1 MVYIPLV
8 KKTKWIDLSNEHKRL
23 REEVEK
29 DLREGCCQKGNIQPI
44 MLQGAFGIGKT
55 NTLYYIF
62 HYCWEVLKTPAL
74 YMPLA
79 KIVDEV
85 KKEAKASDSG
95 KVENNRLSLILKKMI
110 DEQIALL
117 KSDNYDEIYNV
128 DFPEFQ
134 SGDENVN
141 LSLTDYLKDFESVS
155 VVFDEKEENPFKD
168 VVFNK
173 DVISSA
179 ITSGN
184 VPVLLVDE
192 FESKFYELKKI
203 VASSGGGILRE
214 LFDQIVQT
222 HPFQLVIGNG
232 PASGYEVAKDK
243 GGDADSETAANRRL
257 KTIPI
262 PFPASSLLKRRFMEG
277 CANGYVNFIWW
288 MSRCRPGHV
297 QKLHDNVKYDMLNGY
312 KSSEFVTQ
320 SIFNEPIDEGGED
333 VTYLKT
339 SYFETIDSHL
349 FPIVK
354 DLLLDFEP
362 CELTMEKDYI
372 DAFKNENDAKSFFCS
387 DETINVEKVLC
398 PALKDDICLF
408 LEKCKNSEAKYLDVN
423 YYTHLNKY
431 FSYILDA
438 CANKV
443 GEIAFNSPYKYAE
456 EALADSFLIP
466 LLELTYDFV
475 SQYEDS
481 EAPAI
486 KEVRDF
492 LLDCIKHVE
501 HSKEEEQ
508 IAEDFPELSNL
519 FDGFRANKCKGDKFY
534 IQFSLQALREIFE
547 QPIGSPILRYRGM
560 SLEEKLETVDF
571 QKTVLLT
578 DSYDNQI
585 IVFVPILEEDKQDA
599 YLSRLEKYI
608 ASIENNL
615 HENAKKTLH
624 VVYLQESEKIDSL
637 KTRITRTG
645 DELLPIAKYKK
656 IVFELFDDYKFNFG
670 RQIQDFIDSVAKIVI
685 AGCAC
690 GDLYSPNGMTC
701 EVRDVI
707 TKIKDSSWTPQK
719 EIRRIRRTIEHYE
732 KLVCEGDNAILKAI
746 KSKSLIDYEDA
757 LTKAIC
763 DASEYEDNIPCDFT
777 KIVDGKVTDTRSKYI
792 AQLYVL
798 EKAGK
803 SGMGNNSLI
812 ELLKKI
818 GTQGDLY
825 FAPNED
831 KTLQTLH
838 FDQLKTALSD
848 SEELSVFFEKYNKDD
863 RFIQNLLAFAGS
875 MVKETVA
882 TDIETLY
889 AFMND
894 SIDNHWIGTY
904 SDKLKYNCSKAET
917 LIKLLYLSKYVSKMD
932 SETLK
937 ESLISNLNAKGAELN
952 STRVTLTNSIN
963 EILTLLYTQKPQR
976 DNESQPFFGYL
987 HKLSEVGRLF
997 DDCQRVLRE
1006 ESDSMAALCIID
1018 SVYSRLVDIVDSV
1031 NILSTQTTTVKNSLS
1046 SFQQSV
1052 NRLYQLP
1059 INEIYENKL
1068 AAKLINM
1075 KSPDASKNG
1084 FRGYNEDY
1092 CWANTRNTLKYYKDE
1107 TKNVFTTKLNPIKND
1122 TLKANDVS
1130 AFTNYLYRVFQS
1142 STDIKTRLDSV
1153 LNLCRECKVLAD
1165 DYTEL
1170 KSQIENLLKVE
1181 VNNG

>member
-1 MVYIPLV
+1 MAYIPLI

-23 REEVEK
+23 RETVEK
-29 DLREGCCQKGNIQPI
+29 DLRDGCCDNGNIQPI

-74 YMPLA
+74 YMSLA

-85 KKEAKASDSG
+85 KKEANANDSG
-95 KVENNRLSLILKKMI
+95 RVENNRLSLILKKMI
-110 DEQIALL
+110 DEQITLL
-117 KSDNYDEIYNV
+117 KSDNYDEVYNV

-141 LSLTDYLKDFESVS
+141 VSLTDYLQDFESVD
-155 VVFDEKEENPFKD
+155 VVFDEKEDNPFKD
-168 VVFNK
+168 IVFNK
-173 DVISSA
+173 NVISSA

-243 GGDADSETAANRRL
+243 GGDTDSETAANRRL

-297 QKLHDNVKYDMLNGY
+297 QKLHDNVKYDMLSGY

-320 SIFNEPIDEGGED
+320 SIFNEPIDEGGEE

-354 DLLLDFEP
+354 DLLLNFEP
-362 CELTMEKDYI
+362 RELTMEKDYI
-372 DAFKNENDAKSFFCS
+372 DAFKDENDAKSFFCS
-387 DETINVEKVLC
+387 DETINVETALC
-398 PALKDDICLF
+398 PAIKDDLSLF
-408 LEKCKNSEAKYLDVN
+408 LDKCKNSDAKYLNIN

-438 CANKV
+438 CANKE

-475 SQYEDS
+475 SQYEDG

-501 HSKEEEQ
+501 HSKKEEQ
-508 IAEDFPELSNL
+508 IADDFPELSNL
-519 FDGFRANKCKGDKFY
+519 FDGFKANKNKGEVFF
-534 IQFSLQALREIFE
+534 IQFSLRALREIFE

-560 SLEEKLETVDF
+560 SLEQKLETIDF

-578 DSYDNQI
+578 DSYDDQM
-585 IVFVPILEEDKQDA
+585 IVFVPNLEEEKQDA
-599 YLSRLEKYI
+599 YLVCLEQYI
-608 ASIENNL
+608 NSVKIDL
-615 HENAKKTLH
+615 HQKAKKTLH
-624 VVYLQESEKIDSL
+624 VVFLQDNENIEAL
-637 KTRITRTG
+637 KNRITKDG
-645 DELLPIAKYKK
+645 DVLLPIAKYKK
-656 IVFELFDDYKFNFG
+656 LVFELFDDYKFNFG

-690 GDLYSPNGMTC
+690 GDLYSPNGMTY

-719 EIRRIRRTIEHYE
+719 EIRRTIEHYE
-732 KLVCEGDNAILKAI
+732 KLVCEGDNAILKAVKL
-746 KSKSLIDYEDA
+746 KSQEVFEDA
-757 LTKAIC
+757 LAKAIC
-763 DASEYEDNIPCDFT
+763 NASDYEDNIPCDFT
-777 KIVDGKVTDTRSKYI
+777 KVVDGKVADPRSKCI
-792 AQLYVL
+792 SLLYVM

-803 SGMGNNSLI
+803 SNTCHNSLL
-812 ELLKKI
+812 ELLKKV
-818 GTQGDLY
+818 GTQTGGLY
-825 FAPNED
+825 FSPSED
-831 KTLQTLH
+831 IVLQTLH

-848 SEELSVFFEKYNKDD
+848 SEEIKEIFEKYKIDD
-863 RFIQNLLAFAGS
+863 KFIQNLLLFADT
-875 MVKETVA
+875 MVTETTA
-882 TDIETLY
+882 TGFEELY
-889 AFMND
+889 SFMND
-894 SIDNHWIGTY
+894 SFENHWIGTY
-904 SDKLKYNCSKAET
+904 SDKLKYNCPKAEI
-917 LIKLLYLSKYVSKMD
+917 LMKLLYLSQYVSKMD
-932 SETLK
+932 IDSLK
-937 ESLISNLNAKGAELN
+937 ESLINSITTKGAELN
-952 STRVTLTNSIN
+952 EIRATLSNSIN
-963 EILTLLYTQKPQR
+963 EVLTLLYAQKPQR
-976 DNESQPFFGYL
+976 DNDSQPFFGYL
-987 HKLSEVGRLF
+987 QKLQEVGRLF
-997 DDCQRVLRE
+997 EDCNRVLKE
-1006 ESDSMAALCIID
+1006 EAESVAALCIIK
-1018 SVYSRLVDIVDSV
+1018 SIYSRLEDIVDSV
-1031 NILSTQTTTVKNSLS
+1031 KILSSQTITVKNSLS
-1046 SFQQSV
+1046 SFQQTI
-1052 NRLYQLP
+1052 NRTYQSP
-1059 INEIYENKL
+1059 INEIYEDKL

-1084 FRGYNEDY
+1084 FKGYNEDY
-1092 CWANTRNTLKYYKDE
+1092 CWNNTRNSLKYHKDE
-1107 TKNVFTTKLNPIKND
+1107 TKNVFTTKLNPVKKE

-1130 AFTNYLYRVFQS
+1130 VFTTYLSRVLLS
-1142 STDIKTRLDSV
+1142 PTDIKTRLESV
-1153 LNLCRECKVLAD
+1153 LNLCKDCKVLAD
-1165 DYTEL
+1165 DYNVL
-1170 KSQIENLLKVE
+1170 KSQISNLLKFE
-1181 VNNG
+1181 DNNG

>member
-1 MVYIPLV
+1 MAYIPLV
-8 KKTKWIDLSNEHKRL
+8 KQTKWIDLSNEHKRL

-29 DLREGCCQKGNIQPI
+29 DLRKGCCEKGNIQPI

-62 HYCWEVLKTPAL
+62 HYCWEVLQTPAL
-74 YMPLA
+74 YLPLA

-85 KKEAKASDSG
+85 KKEAKSNDSG

-110 DEQIALL
+110 DEQINLL
-117 KSDNYDEIYNV
+117 KSDNYDEVFNV

-141 LSLTDYLKDFESVS
+141 LSLTDYLKDFEPVT
-155 VVFDEKEENPFKD
+155 VVLDEKEDNPFKD
-168 VVFNK
+168 IVFNK
-173 DVISSA
+173 DVINIA
-179 ITSGN
+179 ISSGN

-222 HPFQLVIGNG
+222 RPFQLVIGNG

-262 PFPASSLLKRRFMEG
+262 PFPASALLKRRFMEG

-297 QKLHDNVKYDMLNGY
+297 QKLHDNVKYDMLSGY
-312 KSSEFVTQ
+312 KSSEFITQ
-320 SIFNEPIDEGGED
+320 SIFNEPIDEGGEE

-339 SYFETIDSHL
+339 SFFETIDSHL

-362 CELTMEKDYI
+362 RELTMEKDYI
-372 DAFKNENDAKSFFCS
+372 DAFKDEINAKCFYCS
-387 DETINVEKVLC
+387 DETINVEKELC
-398 PALKDDICLF
+398 PALKDDLSIF
-408 LEKCKNSEAKYLDVN
+408 LDKCKNSDAKYLDIN

-438 CANKV
+438 CADKNGK
-443 GEIAFNSPYKYAE
+443 IAFNSPYKYAE

-501 HSKEEEQ
+501 HSKKEEQ
-508 IAEDFPELSNL
+508 IADDFPELSNL
-519 FDGFRANKCKGDKFY
+519 FDGFKANKSKGEEFY
-534 IQFSLQALREIFE
+534 IQFSLRALREIFE

-560 SLEEKLETVDF
+560 SLEQKLETIDF

-578 DSYDNQI
+578 DSYDNQM
-585 IVFVPILEEDKQDA
+585 IVFVPNLEEDKQDA
-599 YLSRLEKYI
+599 YISRLEMYI
-608 ASIENNL
+608 KSVEKDL
-615 HENAKKTLH
+615 HENARKTLH
-624 VVYLQESEKIDSL
+624 IVYLQESEKIDLL
-637 KTRITRTG
+637 KNRITRVG

-670 RQIQDFIDSVAKIVI
+670 RQIQDFVDSVAKIVI

-690 GDLYSPNGMTC
+690 DDLYSLNGLTY

-719 EIRRIRRTIEHYE
+719 EIRRTIEHYE
-732 KLVCEGDNAILKAI
+732 KLVCEGDNAILKAV

-757 LTKAIC
+757 LSKAIC
-763 DASEYEDNIPCDFT
+763 DASDYEDNVPCDFT
-777 KIVDGKVTDTRSKYI
+777 KVIDGKITDARSKCI
-792 AQLYVL
+792 ALLYVL

-803 SGMGNNSLI
+803 TDNVNNSMV
-812 ELLKKI
+812 ELLRKV
-818 GTQGDLY
+818 GTQGALH

-831 KTLQTLH
+831 KVLQSLH

-848 SEELSVFFEKYNKDD
+848 SEEIKDILGKYNGDD
-863 RFIQNLLAFAGS
+863 RFIQNLFAFAGS

-882 TDIETLY
+882 TNIEALY

-894 SIDNHWIGTY
+894 SFDNHWIATY
-904 SDKLKYNCSKAET
+904 SDKMKYNCPKAEI
-917 LIKLLYLSKYVSKMD
+917 LIKLLYLSNYVSKID
-932 SETLK
+932 SAKLR
-937 ESLISNLNAKGAELN
+937 ESLIANLTAKGAELN
-952 STRVTLTNSIN
+952 ATRATLSESIN

-976 DNESQPFFGYL
+976 DNDSQPFFGYL
-987 HKLSEVGRLF
+987 QKLSDVGKLF
-997 DDCQRVLRE
+997 EDCQRVLRE
-1006 ESDSMAALCIID
+1006 ESDSIAALCVIN
-1018 SVYSRLVDIVDSV
+1018 SVYSRLVDIIDSV
-1031 NILSTQTTTVKNSLS
+1031 KILSTQTTTIKNSLS
-1046 SFQQSV
+1046 GFEQSIK
-1052 NRLYQLP
+1052 RLYQSP
-1059 INEIYENKL
+1059 INEIYEDKL

-1092 CWANTRNTLKYYKDE
+1092 CWATTRNTLKYHKDE
-1107 TKNVFTTKLNPIKND
+1107 TKNVFTTKLNPIKQE
-1122 TLKANDVS
+1122 TLKGNDVS
-1130 AFTNYLYRVFQS
+1130 VFTTYLSRVLQTT
-1142 STDIKTRLDSV
+1142 TDIKTRLDSV
-1153 LNLCRECKVLAD
+1153 LSLCRECKVLAD

-1170 KSQIENLLKVE
+1170 KTQIGNLLKFE
-1181 VNNG
+1181 ENNG

>member
-1 MVYIPLV
+1 MAYIPLV
-8 KKTKWIDLSNEHKRL
+8 KQTKWIDLSNEHKRL

-29 DLREGCCQKGNIQPI
+29 DLRKGCCEKGNIQPI

-62 HYCWEVLKTPAL
+62 HYCWEVLQTPAL
-74 YMPLA
+74 YLPLA

-85 KKEAKASDSG
+85 KKEAKSNDSG

-110 DEQIALL
+110 DEQINLL
-117 KSDNYDEIYNV
+117 KSDNYDEVFNV

-141 LSLTDYLKDFESVS
+141 LSLTDYLKDFEPVT
-155 VVFDEKEENPFKD
+155 VVLDEKEDNPFKD
-168 VVFNK
+168 IVFNK
-173 DVISSA
+173 DVINIA
-179 ITSGN
+179 ISSGN

-222 HPFQLVIGNG
+222 RPFQLVIGNG

-262 PFPASSLLKRRFMEG
+262 PFPASALLKRRFMEG

-297 QKLHDNVKYDMLNGY
+297 QKLHDNVKYDMLSRY
-312 KSSEFVTQ
+312 KSSEFITQ
-320 SIFNEPIDEGGED
+320 SIFNEPIDEGGEE

-339 SYFETIDSHL
+339 SFFETIDSHL

-362 CELTMEKDYI
+362 RELTMEKDYI
-372 DAFKNENDAKSFFCS
+372 DAFKDEINAKCFYCS
-387 DETINVEKVLC
+387 DETINVEKELC
-398 PALKDDICLF
+398 PALKDDLSIF
-408 LEKCKNSEAKYLDVN
+408 LDKCKNSDAKYLDIN

-438 CANKV
+438 CADKNGK
-443 GEIAFNSPYKYAE
+443 IAFNSPYKYAE

-508 IAEDFPELSNL
+508 IADDFPELSNL
-519 FDGFRANKCKGDKFY
+519 FDGFKANKSKGEEFY
-534 IQFSLQALREIFE
+534 IQFSLRALREIFE

-560 SLEEKLETVDF
+560 SLEQKLETIDF

-578 DSYDNQI
+578 DSYDNQM
-585 IVFVPILEEDKQDA
+585 IVFVPNLEEDKQDA
-599 YLSRLEKYI
+599 YISRLEMYI
-608 ASIENNL
+608 KSVEKDL
-615 HENAKKTLH
+615 HENARKTLH
-624 VVYLQESEKIDSL
+624 IVYLQESEKIDLL
-637 KTRITRTG
+637 KNRITRVG

-670 RQIQDFIDSVAKIVI
+670 RQIQDFVDSVAKIVI

-690 GDLYSPNGMTC
+690 DDLYSLNGLTY

-719 EIRRIRRTIEHYE
+719 EIRRTIEHYE
-732 KLVCEGDNAILKAI
+732 KLVCEGDNAILKAV

-757 LTKAIC
+757 LSKAIC
-763 DASEYEDNIPCDFT
+763 DASDYEDNVPCDFT
-777 KIVDGKVTDTRSKYI
+777 KVIDGKITDARSKCI
-792 AQLYVL
+792 ALLYVL

-803 SGMGNNSLI
+803 TNNVNNSMV
-812 ELLKKI
+812 ELLRKV
-818 GTQGDLY
+818 GTQGALH

-831 KTLQTLH
+831 KVLQSLH

-848 SEELSVFFEKYNKDD
+848 SEEIKDILGKYNGDD
-863 RFIQNLLAFAGS
+863 RFIQNLFAFAGS
-875 MVKETVA
+875 MIKETVA
-882 TDIETLY
+882 TNIEALY

-894 SIDNHWIGTY
+894 SFDNHWIATY
-904 SDKLKYNCSKAET
+904 SDKMKYNCPKAEI
-917 LIKLLYLSKYVSKMD
+917 LIKLLYLSNYVSKID
-932 SETLK
+932 SAKLR
-937 ESLISNLNAKGAELN
+937 ESLIANLTAKGAELN
-952 STRVTLTNSIN
+952 ATRATLSESIN

-976 DNESQPFFGYL
+976 DNDSQPFFGYL
-987 HKLSEVGRLF
+987 QKLSDVGKLF
-997 DDCQRVLRE
+997 EDCQRVLRE
-1006 ESDSMAALCIID
+1006 ESDSIAALCVIN
-1018 SVYSRLVDIVDSV
+1018 SVYSRLVDIIDSV
-1031 NILSTQTTTVKNSLS
+1031 KILSTQTTTIKNSLS
-1046 SFQQSV
+1046 GFEQSIK
-1052 NRLYQLP
+1052 RLYQSP
-1059 INEIYENKL
+1059 INEIYEDKL

-1092 CWANTRNTLKYYKDE
+1092 CWATTRNTLKYHKDE
-1107 TKNVFTTKLNPIKND
+1107 TKNVFTTKLNPIKQE
-1122 TLKANDVS
+1122 TLKGNDVS
-1130 AFTNYLYRVFQS
+1130 VFTTYLSRVLQTT
-1142 STDIKTRLDSV
+1142 TDIKTRLDSV
-1153 LNLCRECKVLAD
+1153 LSLCRECKVLAD

-1170 KSQIENLLKVE
+1170 KIQIANLLKFE
-1181 VNNG
+1181 ENNG

>member
-1 MVYIPLV
+1 MAYIPLV
-8 KKTKWIDLSNEHKRL
+8 KQTKWIDLSNEHKRL

-29 DLREGCCQKGNIQPI
+29 DLRKGCCEKGNIQPI

-62 HYCWEVLKTPAL
+62 HYCWEVLQTPAL
-74 YMPLA
+74 YLPLA

-85 KKEAKASDSG
+85 KKEAKSNDSG

-110 DEQIALL
+110 DEQINLL
-117 KSDNYDEIYNV
+117 KSDNYDEVFNV

-141 LSLTDYLKDFESVS
+141 LSLTDYLKDFEPVT
-155 VVFDEKEENPFKD
+155 VVLDEKEDNPFKD
-168 VVFNK
+168 IVFNK
-173 DVISSA
+173 DVINIA
-179 ITSGN
+179 ISSGN

-222 HPFQLVIGNG
+222 RPFQLVIGNG

-262 PFPASSLLKRRFMEG
+262 PFPASALLKRRFMEG

-297 QKLHDNVKYDMLNGY
+297 QKLHDNVKYDMLSGY
-312 KSSEFVTQ
+312 KSSEFITQ
-320 SIFNEPIDEGGED
+320 SIFNEPIDEGGEE

-339 SYFETIDSHL
+339 SFFETIDSHL

-362 CELTMEKDYI
+362 RELTMEKDYI
-372 DAFKNENDAKSFFCS
+372 DAFKDEINAKCFYCS
-387 DETINVEKVLC
+387 DETINVEKELC
-398 PALKDDICLF
+398 PALKDDLSIF
-408 LEKCKNSEAKYLDVN
+408 LDKCKNSDAKYLDIN

-438 CANKV
+438 CADKNGK
-443 GEIAFNSPYKYAE
+443 IAFNSPYKYAE

-508 IAEDFPELSNL
+508 IADDFPELSNL
-519 FDGFRANKCKGDKFY
+519 FDGFKANKSKGEEFY
-534 IQFSLQALREIFE
+534 IQFSLRALREIFE

-560 SLEEKLETVDF
+560 SLEQKLETIDF

-578 DSYDNQI
+578 DSYDNQM
-585 IVFVPILEEDKQDA
+585 IVFVPNLEEDKQDA
-599 YLSRLEKYI
+599 YISRLEMYI
-608 ASIENNL
+608 KSVEKDL
-615 HENAKKTLH
+615 HENARKTLH
-624 VVYLQESEKIDSL
+624 IVYLQESEKIDLL
-637 KTRITRTG
+637 KNRITRVG

-670 RQIQDFIDSVAKIVI
+670 RQIQDFVDSVAKIVI

-690 GDLYSPNGMTC
+690 DDLYSLNGLTY

-719 EIRRIRRTIEHYE
+719 EIRRTIEHYE
-732 KLVCEGDNAILKAI
+732 KLVCEGDNAILKAV

-757 LTKAIC
+757 LSKAIC
-763 DASEYEDNIPCDFT
+763 DASDYEDNVPCDFT
-777 KIVDGKVTDTRSKYI
+777 KVIDGKITDARSKCI
-792 AQLYVL
+792 ALLYVL

-803 SGMGNNSLI
+803 TNNVNNSMV
-812 ELLKKI
+812 ELLRKV
-818 GTQGDLY
+818 GTQGALH

-831 KTLQTLH
+831 KVLQSLH

-848 SEELSVFFEKYNKDD
+848 SEEIKDILGKYNGDD
-863 RFIQNLLAFAGS
+863 RFIQNLFAFAGS
-875 MVKETVA
+875 MIKETVA
-882 TDIETLY
+882 TNIEALY

-894 SIDNHWIGTY
+894 SFDNHWIATY
-904 SDKLKYNCSKAET
+904 SDKMKYNCPKAEI
-917 LIKLLYLSKYVSKMD
+917 LIKLLYLSNYVSKID
-932 SETLK
+932 SAKLR
-937 ESLISNLNAKGAELN
+937 ESLIANLTAKGAELN
-952 STRVTLTNSIN
+952 ATRATLSESIN

-976 DNESQPFFGYL
+976 DNDSQPFFGYL
-987 HKLSEVGRLF
+987 QKLSDVGKLF
-997 DDCQRVLRE
+997 EDCQRVLRE
-1006 ESDSMAALCIID
+1006 ESDSIAALCVIN
-1018 SVYSRLVDIVDSV
+1018 SVYSRLVDIIDSV
-1031 NILSTQTTTVKNSLS
+1031 KILSTQTTTIKNSLS
-1046 SFQQSV
+1046 GFEQSIK
-1052 NRLYQLP
+1052 RLYQSP
-1059 INEIYENKL
+1059 INEIYEDKL

-1092 CWANTRNTLKYYKDE
+1092 CWATTRNTLKYHKDE
-1107 TKNVFTTKLNPIKND
+1107 TKNVFTTKLNPIKQE
-1122 TLKANDVS
+1122 TLKGNDVS
-1130 AFTNYLYRVFQS
+1130 VFTTYLSRVLQTT
-1142 STDIKTRLDSV
+1142 TDIKTRLDSV
-1153 LNLCRECKVLAD
+1153 LSLCRECKVLAD

-1170 KSQIENLLKVE
+1170 KIQIGNLLKFE
-1181 VNNG
+1181 ENNG

>member
-1 MVYIPLV
+1 MAYIPLV
-8 KKTKWIDLSNEHKRL
+8 KQTKWIDLSNEHKRL

-29 DLREGCCQKGNIQPI
+29 DLRKGCCEKGNIQPI

-62 HYCWEVLKTPAL
+62 HYCWEVLQTPAL
-74 YMPLA
+74 YLPLA

-85 KKEAKASDSG
+85 KKEAKSNDSG

-110 DEQIALL
+110 DEQINLL
-117 KSDNYDEIYNV
+117 KSDNYDEVFNV

-141 LSLTDYLKDFESVS
+141 LSLTDYLKDFEPVT
-155 VVFDEKEENPFKD
+155 VVLDEKEDNPFKD
-168 VVFNK
+168 IVFNK
-173 DVISSA
+173 DVINIA
-179 ITSGN
+179 ISSGN

-222 HPFQLVIGNG
+222 RPFQLVIGNG

-262 PFPASSLLKRRFMEG
+262 PFPASALLKRRFMEG

-297 QKLHDNVKYDMLNGY
+297 QKLHDNVKYDMLSGY
-312 KSSEFVTQ
+312 KSSEFITQ
-320 SIFNEPIDEGGED
+320 SIFNEPIDEGGEE

-339 SYFETIDSHL
+339 SFFETIDSHL

-362 CELTMEKDYI
+362 RELTMEKDYI
-372 DAFKNENDAKSFFCS
+372 DAFKDEINAKCFYCS
-387 DETINVEKVLC
+387 DETINVEKELC
-398 PALKDDICLF
+398 PALKDDLSIF
-408 LEKCKNSEAKYLDVN
+408 LDKCKNSDAKYLDIN

-438 CANKV
+438 CADKNGK
-443 GEIAFNSPYKYAE
+443 IAFNSPYKYAE

-508 IAEDFPELSNL
+508 IADDFPELSNL
-519 FDGFRANKCKGDKFY
+519 FDGFKANKSKGEEFY
-534 IQFSLQALREIFE
+534 IQFSLRALREIFE

-560 SLEEKLETVDF
+560 SLEQKLETIDF

-578 DSYDNQI
+578 DSYDNQM
-585 IVFVPILEEDKQDA
+585 IVFVPNLEEDKQDA
-599 YLSRLEKYI
+599 YISRLEMYI
-608 ASIENNL
+608 KSVEKDL
-615 HENAKKTLH
+615 HENARKTLH
-624 VVYLQESEKIDSL
+624 IVYLQESEKIDLL
-637 KTRITRTG
+637 KNRITRVG

-670 RQIQDFIDSVAKIVI
+670 RQIQDFVDSVAKIVI

-690 GDLYSPNGMTC
+690 DDLYSLNGLTY

-719 EIRRIRRTIEHYE
+719 EIRRTIEHYE
-732 KLVCEGDNAILKAI
+732 KLVCEGDNAILKAV

-757 LTKAIC
+757 LSKAIC
-763 DASEYEDNIPCDFT
+763 DASDYEDNVPCDFT
-777 KIVDGKVTDTRSKYI
+777 KVIDGKITDARSKCI
-792 AQLYVL
+792 ALLYVL

-803 SGMGNNSLI
+803 TDNVNNSMV
-812 ELLKKI
+812 ELLRKV
-818 GTQGDLY
+818 GTQGALH

-831 KTLQTLH
+831 KVLQSLH

-848 SEELSVFFEKYNKDD
+848 SEEIKDILGKYNGDD
-863 RFIQNLLAFAGS
+863 RFIQNLFAFAGS

-882 TDIETLY
+882 TNIEALY

-894 SIDNHWIGTY
+894 SFDNHWIATY
-904 SDKLKYNCSKAET
+904 SDKMKYNCPKAEI
-917 LIKLLYLSKYVSKMD
+917 LIKLLYLSNYVSKID
-932 SETLK
+932 SAKLR
-937 ESLISNLNAKGAELN
+937 ESLIANLTAKGAELN
-952 STRVTLTNSIN
+952 ATRATLSESIN

-976 DNESQPFFGYL
+976 DNDSQPFFGYL
-987 HKLSEVGRLF
+987 QKLSDVGKLF
-997 DDCQRVLRE
+997 EDCQRVLRE
-1006 ESDSMAALCIID
+1006 ESDSIAALCVIN
-1018 SVYSRLVDIVDSV
+1018 SVYSRLVDIIDSV
-1031 NILSTQTTTVKNSLS
+1031 KILSTQTTTIKNSLS
-1046 SFQQSV
+1046 GFEQSIK
-1052 NRLYQLP
+1052 RLYQSP
-1059 INEIYENKL
+1059 INEIYEDKL

-1092 CWANTRNTLKYYKDE
+1092 CWASTRNTLKYHKDE
-1107 TKNVFTTKLNPIKND
+1107 TKNVFTTKLNPIKQE
-1122 TLKANDVS
+1122 TLKGNDVS
-1130 AFTNYLYRVFQS
+1130 VFTTYLSRVLQTT
-1142 STDIKTRLDSV
+1142 TDIKTRLDSV
-1153 LNLCRECKVLAD
+1153 LSLCRECKVLAD

-1170 KSQIENLLKVE
+1170 KTQIGNLLKFE
-1181 VNNG
+1181 ENNG

>member
-1 MVYIPLV
+1 MAYIPLV
-8 KKTKWIDLSNEHKRL
+8 KQTKWIDLSNEHKRL

-29 DLREGCCQKGNIQPI
+29 DLRKGCCEKGNIQPI

-62 HYCWEVLKTPAL
+62 HYCWEVLQTPAL
-74 YMPLA
+74 YLPLA

-85 KKEAKASDSG
+85 KKEAKSNDSG

-110 DEQIALL
+110 DEQINLL
-117 KSDNYDEIYNV
+117 KSDNYDEVFNV

-141 LSLTDYLKDFESVS
+141 LSLTDYLKDFEPVT
-155 VVFDEKEENPFKD
+155 VVLDEKEDNPFKD
-168 VVFNK
+168 IVFNK
-173 DVISSA
+173 DVINIA
-179 ITSGN
+179 ISSGN

-222 HPFQLVIGNG
+222 RPFQLVIGNG

-262 PFPASSLLKRRFMEG
+262 PFPASALLKRKFMEG

-297 QKLHDNVKYDMLNGY
+297 QKLHDNVKYDMLSGY
-312 KSSEFVTQ
+312 KSSEFITQ
-320 SIFNEPIDEGGED
+320 SIFNEPIDEGGEE

-339 SYFETIDSHL
+339 SFFETIDSHL

-362 CELTMEKDYI
+362 RELTMEKDYI
-372 DAFKNENDAKSFFCS
+372 DAFKDEINAKCFYCS
-387 DETINVEKVLC
+387 DETINVEKELC
-398 PALKDDICLF
+398 PALKDDLSIF
-408 LEKCKNSEAKYLDVN
+408 LDKCKNSDAKYLDIN

-438 CANKV
+438 CADKNGK
-443 GEIAFNSPYKYAE
+443 IAFNSPYKYAE

-508 IAEDFPELSNL
+508 IADDFPELSNL
-519 FDGFRANKCKGDKFY
+519 FDGFKANKSKGEEFY
-534 IQFSLQALREIFE
+534 IQFSLRALREIFE

-560 SLEEKLETVDF
+560 SLEQKLETIDF

-578 DSYDNQI
+578 DSYDNQM
-585 IVFVPILEEDKQDA
+585 IVFVPNLEEDKQDA
-599 YLSRLEKYI
+599 YISRLEMYI
-608 ASIENNL
+608 KSVEKDL
-615 HENAKKTLH
+615 HENARKTLH
-624 VVYLQESEKIDSL
+624 IVYLQESEKIDLL
-637 KTRITRTG
+637 KNRITRVG

-670 RQIQDFIDSVAKIVI
+670 RQIQDFVDSVAKIVI

-690 GDLYSPNGMTC
+690 DDLYSLNGLTY

-719 EIRRIRRTIEHYE
+719 EIRRTIEHYE
-732 KLVCEGDNAILKAI
+732 KLVCEGDNAILKAV

-757 LTKAIC
+757 LSKAIC
-763 DASEYEDNIPCDFT
+763 DASDYEDNVPCDFT
-777 KIVDGKVTDTRSKYI
+777 KVIDGKITDARSKCI
-792 AQLYVL
+792 ALLYVL

-803 SGMGNNSLI
+803 TDNVNNSML
-812 ELLKKI
+812 ELLRKV
-818 GTQGDLY
+818 GTQGALH

-831 KTLQTLH
+831 KVLQSLH

-848 SEELSVFFEKYNKDD
+848 SEEIKDILGKYNGDD
-863 RFIQNLLAFAGS
+863 RFIQNLFAFAGS

-882 TDIETLY
+882 TNIEALY
-889 AFMND
+889 VFMND
-894 SIDNHWIGTY
+894 SFDNHWIATY
-904 SDKLKYNCSKAET
+904 SDKLKYNCPKAEI
-917 LIKLLYLSKYVSKMD
+917 LIKLLYLSNYVSKID
-932 SETLK
+932 SAKLR
-937 ESLISNLNAKGAELN
+937 ESLIANLTAKGAELN
-952 STRVTLTNSIN
+952 ATRATLSESIN

-976 DNESQPFFGYL
+976 DNDSQPFFGYL
-987 HKLSEVGRLF
+987 QKLSDVSKLF
-997 DDCQRVLRE
+997 EDCQRVLRE
-1006 ESDSMAALCIID
+1006 ESDSIAALCVIN
-1018 SVYSRLVDIVDSV
+1018 SVYSRLVDIIDSV
-1031 NILSTQTTTVKNSLS
+1031 KILSTQTTTIKNSLS
-1046 SFQQSV
+1046 GFEQSIK
-1052 NRLYQLP
+1052 RLYQSP
-1059 INEIYENKL
+1059 INEIYEDKL

-1092 CWANTRNTLKYYKDE
+1092 CWATTRNTLKYHKDE
-1107 TKNVFTTKLNPIKND
+1107 TKNVFTTKLNPIKQE
-1122 TLKANDVS
+1122 TLKGNDVS
-1130 AFTNYLYRVFQS
+1130 VFTTYLSRVLQTT
-1142 STDIKTRLDSV
+1142 TDIKTRLDSV
-1153 LNLCRECKVLAD
+1153 LSLCRECKVLAD

-1170 KSQIENLLKVE
+1170 KTQIGNLLKFE
-1181 VNNG
+1181 ENNG

>member
-1 MVYIPLV
+1 MAYIPLV
-8 KKTKWIDLSNEHKRL
+8 KQTKWIDLSNEHKRL

-29 DLREGCCQKGNIQPI
+29 DLRKGCCEKGNIQPI

-62 HYCWEVLKTPAL
+62 HYCWEVLQTPAL
-74 YMPLA
+74 YLPLA

-85 KKEAKASDSG
+85 KKEAKSNDSG

-110 DEQIALL
+110 DEQINLL
-117 KSDNYDEIYNV
+117 KSDNYDEVFNV

-141 LSLTDYLKDFESVS
+141 LSLTDYLKDFEPVT
-155 VVFDEKEENPFKD
+155 VVLDEKEENPFKD
-168 VVFNK
+168 IVFNK
-173 DVISSA
+173 DVINIA
-179 ITSGN
+179 ISSGN

-222 HPFQLVIGNG
+222 RPFQLVIGNG

-262 PFPASSLLKRRFMEG
+262 PFPASALLKRRFMEG

-297 QKLHDNVKYDMLNGY
+297 QKLHDNVKYDMLSGY
-312 KSSEFVTQ
+312 KSSEFITQ
-320 SIFNEPIDEGGED
+320 SIFNEPIDEGGEE

-339 SYFETIDSHL
+339 SFFETIDSHL

-362 CELTMEKDYI
+362 RELTMEKDYI
-372 DAFKNENDAKSFFCS
+372 DAFKDEINAKCFYCS
-387 DETINVEKVLC
+387 DETINVEKELC
-398 PALKDDICLF
+398 PALKDDLSIF
-408 LEKCKNSEAKYLDVN
+408 LDKCKNSDAKYLDIN

-438 CANKV
+438 CADKNGK
-443 GEIAFNSPYKYAE
+443 IAFNSPYKYAE

-508 IAEDFPELSNL
+508 IADDFPELSNL
-519 FDGFRANKCKGDKFY
+519 FDGFKANKSKGEEFY
-534 IQFSLQALREIFE
+534 IQFSLRALREIFE

-560 SLEEKLETVDF
+560 SLEQKLETIDF

-578 DSYDNQI
+578 DSYDNQM
-585 IVFVPILEEDKQDA
+585 IVFVPNLEEDKQDA
-599 YLSRLEKYI
+599 YISRLEMYI
-608 ASIENNL
+608 KSVEKDL
-615 HENAKKTLH
+615 HENARKTLH
-624 VVYLQESEKIDSL
+624 IVYLQECEKIDLL
-637 KTRITRTG
+637 KNRITRVG

-670 RQIQDFIDSVAKIVI
+670 RQIQDFVDSVAKIVI

-690 GDLYSPNGMTC
+690 DDLYSLNGLTY

-719 EIRRIRRTIEHYE
+719 EIRRTIEHYE
-732 KLVCEGDNAILKAI
+732 KLVCEGDNAILKAV

-757 LTKAIC
+757 LSKAIC
-763 DASEYEDNIPCDFT
+763 DASDYEDNVPCDFT
-777 KIVDGKVTDTRSKYI
+777 KVIDGKITDARSKCI
-792 AQLYVL
+792 ALLYVL

-803 SGMGNNSLI
+803 TNNVNNSMV
-812 ELLKKI
+812 ELLRKV
-818 GTQGDLY
+818 GTQGALH

-831 KTLQTLH
+831 KVLQSLH

-848 SEELSVFFEKYNKDD
+848 SEEIKDILGKYNGDD
-863 RFIQNLLAFAGS
+863 RFIQNLFAFAGS

-882 TDIETLY
+882 TNIEALY

-894 SIDNHWIGTY
+894 SFDNHWIATY
-904 SDKLKYNCSKAET
+904 SDKMKYNCPKAEI
-917 LIKLLYLSKYVSKMD
+917 LIKLLYLSNYVSKID
-932 SETLK
+932 SAKLR
-937 ESLISNLNAKGAELN
+937 ESLIANLTAKGAELN
-952 STRVTLTNSIN
+952 ATRVTLSESIN

-976 DNESQPFFGYL
+976 DNDSQPFFGYL
-987 HKLSEVGRLF
+987 QKLSDVGKLF
-997 DDCQRVLRE
+997 EDCQRVLRE
-1006 ESDSMAALCIID
+1006 ESDSIAALCVIN
-1018 SVYSRLVDIVDSV
+1018 SVYSRLVDIIDSV
-1031 NILSTQTTTVKNSLS
+1031 KILSTQTTTIKNSLS
-1046 SFQQSV
+1046 GFEQSIK
-1052 NRLYQLP
+1052 RLYQSP
-1059 INEIYENKL
+1059 INKIYEDKL

-1092 CWANTRNTLKYYKDE
+1092 CWATTRNTLKYHKDE
-1107 TKNVFTTKLNPIKND
+1107 TKNVFTTKLNPIKQE
-1122 TLKANDVS
+1122 TLKRNDVS
-1130 AFTNYLYRVFQS
+1130 VFTTYLSRVLQTT
-1142 STDIKTRLDSV
+1142 TDIKTRLDSV
-1153 LNLCRECKVLAD
+1153 LSLCRECKVLAD

-1170 KSQIENLLKVE
+1170 KNQIGNLLKFE
-1181 VNNG
+1181 ENNG

>member
-1 MVYIPLV
+1 MAYIPLV
-8 KKTKWIDLSNEHKRL
+8 KQTKWIDLSNEHKRL

-29 DLREGCCQKGNIQPI
+29 DLRKGCCEKGNIQPI

-62 HYCWEVLKTPAL
+62 HYCWEVLQTPAL
-74 YMPLA
+74 YLPLA

-85 KKEAKASDSG
+85 KKEAKSNDSG

-110 DEQIALL
+110 DEQINLL
-117 KSDNYDEIYNV
+117 KSDNYDEVFNV

-141 LSLTDYLKDFESVS
+141 LSLTDYLKDFEPVT
-155 VVFDEKEENPFKD
+155 VVLDEKEDNPFKD
-168 VVFNK
+168 IVFNK
-173 DVISSA
+173 DVINIA
-179 ITSGN
+179 ISSGN

-222 HPFQLVIGNG
+222 RPFLLVIGNG
-232 PASGYEVAKDK
+232 PASGYEVAQDK

-262 PFPASSLLKRRFMEG
+262 PFPASALLKRRFMEG

-297 QKLHDNVKYDMLNGY
+297 QKLHDNVKYDMLSGY
-312 KSSEFVTQ
+312 KSSEFITQ
-320 SIFNEPIDEGGED
+320 SIFNEPIDEGGEE

-339 SYFETIDSHL
+339 SFFETIDSHL

-362 CELTMEKDYI
+362 RELTMEKDYI
-372 DAFKNENDAKSFFCS
+372 DAFKDEINAKCFYCS
-387 DETINVEKVLC
+387 DETINVEKELC
-398 PALKDDICLF
+398 PALKDDLSIF
-408 LEKCKNSEAKYLDVN
+408 LDKCKNSDAKYLDIN

-438 CANKV
+438 CADKNGK
-443 GEIAFNSPYKYAE
+443 IAFNSPYKYAE

-501 HSKEEEQ
+501 HSKKEEQ
-508 IAEDFPELSNL
+508 IADDFPELSNL
-519 FDGFRANKCKGDKFY
+519 FDGFKANKSKGEEFY
-534 IQFSLQALREIFE
+534 IQFSLRALREIFE

-560 SLEEKLETVDF
+560 SLEQKLETIDF

-578 DSYDNQI
+578 DSYDNQM
-585 IVFVPILEEDKQDA
+585 IVFVPNLEEDKQDA
-599 YLSRLEKYI
+599 YISRLEMYI
-608 ASIENNL
+608 KSVEKDL
-615 HENAKKTLH
+615 HENARKTLH
-624 VVYLQESEKIDSL
+624 IVYLQESEKIDLL
-637 KTRITRTG
+637 KNRITRVG

-670 RQIQDFIDSVAKIVI
+670 RQIQDFVDSVAKIVI

-690 GDLYSPNGMTC
+690 DDLYSLNGLTY

-719 EIRRIRRTIEHYE
+719 EIRRTIEHYE
-732 KLVCEGDNAILKAI
+732 KLVCEGDNAILKAV

-757 LTKAIC
+757 LSKAIC
-763 DASEYEDNIPCDFT
+763 DASDYEDNVPCDFT
-777 KIVDGKVTDTRSKYI
+777 KVIDGKITDARSKCI
-792 AQLYVL
+792 ALLYVL

-803 SGMGNNSLI
+803 TDNVNNSMV
-812 ELLKKI
+812 ELLRKV
-818 GTQGDLY
+818 GTQGALH

-831 KTLQTLH
+831 KVLQSLH

-848 SEELSVFFEKYNKDD
+848 SEEIKDILGKYNGDD
-863 RFIQNLLAFAGS
+863 RFIQNLFAFAGS

-882 TDIETLY
+882 TNIEALY

-894 SIDNHWIGTY
+894 SFDNHWIATY
-904 SDKLKYNCSKAET
+904 SDKMKYNCPKAEI
-917 LIKLLYLSKYVSKMD
+917 LIKLLYLSNYVSKID
-932 SETLK
+932 SAKLR
-937 ESLISNLNAKGAELN
+937 ESLIANLTAKGAELN
-952 STRVTLTNSIN
+952 ATRATLSESIN

-976 DNESQPFFGYL
+976 DNDSQPFFGYL
-987 HKLSEVGRLF
+987 QKLSDVGKLF
-997 DDCQRVLRE
+997 EDCQRVLRE
-1006 ESDSMAALCIID
+1006 ESDSIAALCVIN
-1018 SVYSRLVDIVDSV
+1018 SVYSRLVDIIDSV
-1031 NILSTQTTTVKNSLS
+1031 KILSTQTTTIKNSLS
-1046 SFQQSV
+1046 GFEQSIK
-1052 NRLYQLP
+1052 RLYQSP
-1059 INEIYENKL
+1059 INEIYEDKL

-1092 CWANTRNTLKYYKDE
+1092 CWATTRNTLKYHKDE
-1107 TKNVFTTKLNPIKND
+1107 TKNVFTTKLNPIKQE
-1122 TLKANDVS
+1122 TLKGNDVS
-1130 AFTNYLYRVFQS
+1130 VFTTYLSRVLQTT
-1142 STDIKTRLDSV
+1142 TDIKTRLDSV
-1153 LNLCRECKVLAD
+1153 LSLCRECKVLAD

-1170 KSQIENLLKVE
+1170 KTQIGNLLKFE
-1181 VNNG
+1181 ENNG

>member
-1 MVYIPLV
+1 MAYIPLI

-29 DLREGCCQKGNIQPI
+29 DLREGCCENGNIQPI

-117 KSDNYDEIYNV
+117 KTDNYDEVYNV

-141 LSLTDYLKDFESVS
+141 LSLTDYLKDFESVNVVFEKKEENLFED
-155 VVFDEKEENPFKD
+155 VVFD
-168 VVFNK
+168 K

-214 LFDQIVQT
+214 LFDQIVQN

-243 GGDADSETAANRRL
+243 GGEAESETAANRRL

-262 PFPASSLLKRRFMEG
+262 PFPAASLLKRKFMLG

-297 QKLHDNVKYDMLNGY
+297 QKLYDNVKYDMLSGY

-320 SIFNEPIDEGGED
+320 SIFDEPIDEGGEE

-354 DLLLDFEP
+354 NLLLDFEP

-372 DAFKNENDAKSFFCS
+372 DAFKYENDAKSFFCS

-398 PALKDDICLF
+398 PALKDDLCIF
-408 LEKCKNSEAKYLDVN
+408 LDKCKNSEAKYLDVN

-438 CANKV
+438 CANKD

-466 LLELTYDFV
+466 MLELTYDFV

-501 HSKEEEQ
+501 RSKEEEQ
-508 IAEDFPELSNL
+508 IAGDFPELSNL
-519 FDGFRANKCKGDKFY
+519 FDGFRANKCKGDEVY
-534 IQFSLQALREIFE
+534 IQFSLRALREIFE

-578 DSYDNQI
+578 DSYDNHM
-585 IVFVPILEEDKQDA
+585 IVFVPNLEEDKQDA
-599 YLSRLEKYI
+599 YLSRLENFI
-608 ASIENNL
+608 ESIKNDL
-615 HENAKKTLH
+615 HENAQITLH

-645 DELLPIAKYKK
+645 EELLPIAKYKK

-690 GDLYSPNGMTC
+690 GDLYSTNGMTC

-732 KLVCEGDNAILKAI
+732 KLVCEGDNAILRAI

-763 DASEYEDNIPCDFT
+763 DASDYEDNIPCDFT
-777 KIVDGKVTDTRSKYI
+777 KIVDGKVTDTRSKYL
-792 AQLYVL
+792 AQLYAF

-803 SGMGNNSLI
+803 SGTSKNSLV

-818 GTQGDLY
+818 GTQGSLY

-848 SEELSVFFEKYNKDD
+848 SEELSVIFEKYNRGD
-863 RFIQNLLAFAGS
+863 RFIQNLFAFAGS

-917 LIKLLYLSKYVSKMD
+917 LIKLLYLSNYVSKMD
-932 SETLK
+932 NVTLK

-952 STRVTLTNSIN
+952 ATRVSLTDSIN
-963 EILTLLYTQKPQR
+963 EILTLLYTQKPPR

-1006 ESDSMAALCIID
+1006 ESGSIAALCIIY
-1018 SVYSRLVDIVDSV
+1018 SVYSRLVDIVGSIK
-1031 NILSTQTTTVKNSLS
+1031 ILSTQTTTIKNSLS

-1084 FRGYNEDY
+1084 FRGYDEDY
-1092 CWANTRNTLKYYKDE
+1092 CWANTRNTLKYHKDE

-1122 TLKANDVS
+1122 TLKASDVS
-1130 AFTNYLYRVFQS
+1130 AFTNYLSRVLQS
-1142 STDIKTRLDSV
+1142 STDIKNRLDSV
-1153 LNLCRECKVLAD
+1153 INLCRECKVLAD

-1170 KSQIENLLKVE
+1170 KTQIENLLKVE

>member
-1 MVYIPLV
+1 MAYIPLV
-8 KKTKWIDLSNEHKRL
+8 KQTKWIDLSNEHKRL

-29 DLREGCCQKGNIQPI
+29 DLRKGCCEKGNIQPI

-62 HYCWEVLKTPAL
+62 HYCWEVLQTPAL
-74 YMPLA
+74 YLPLA

-85 KKEAKASDSG
+85 KKEAKSNDSG

-110 DEQIALL
+110 DEQINLL
-117 KSDNYDEIYNV
+117 KSDNYDEVFNV

-141 LSLTDYLKDFESVS
+141 LSLTDYLKDFEPVT
-155 VVFDEKEENPFKD
+155 VVLDEKEDNPFKD
-168 VVFNK
+168 IVFNK
-173 DVISSA
+173 DVINIA
-179 ITSGN
+179 ISSGN

-222 HPFQLVIGNG
+222 RPFQLVIGNG

-262 PFPASSLLKRRFMEG
+262 PFPASALLKRRFMEG
-277 CANGYVNFIWW
+277 CANGYGNFIWW

-297 QKLHDNVKYDMLNGY
+297 QKLHDNVKYDMLSGY
-312 KSSEFVTQ
+312 KSSEFITQ
-320 SIFNEPIDEGGED
+320 SIFNEPIDEGGEE

-339 SYFETIDSHL
+339 SFFETIDSHL

-362 CELTMEKDYI
+362 RELTMEKDYI
-372 DAFKNENDAKSFFCS
+372 DAFKDEINAKCFYCS
-387 DETINVEKVLC
+387 DETINVEKELC
-398 PALKDDICLF
+398 PALKDDLSIF
-408 LEKCKNSEAKYLDVN
+408 LDKCKNSDAKYLDIN

-438 CANKV
+438 CADKNGK
-443 GEIAFNSPYKYAE
+443 IAFNSPYKYAE

-508 IAEDFPELSNL
+508 IADDFPELSNL
-519 FDGFRANKCKGDKFY
+519 FDGFKANKSKGEEFY
-534 IQFSLQALREIFE
+534 IQFSLRALREIFE

-560 SLEEKLETVDF
+560 SLEQKLETIDF

-578 DSYDNQI
+578 DSYDNQM
-585 IVFVPILEEDKQDA
+585 IVFVPNLEEDKQDA
-599 YLSRLEKYI
+599 YISRLEMYI
-608 ASIENNL
+608 KSVEKDL
-615 HENAKKTLH
+615 HENARKTLH
-624 VVYLQESEKIDSL
+624 IVYLQESEKIDLL
-637 KTRITRTG
+637 KNRITRVG

-670 RQIQDFIDSVAKIVI
+670 RQIQDFVDSVAKIVI

-690 GDLYSPNGMTC
+690 DDLYSLNGLTY

-719 EIRRIRRTIEHYE
+719 EIRRTIEHYE
-732 KLVCEGDNAILKAI
+732 KLVCEGDNAILKAV

-757 LTKAIC
+757 LSKAIC
-763 DASEYEDNIPCDFT
+763 DASDYEDNVPCDFT
-777 KIVDGKVTDTRSKYI
+777 KVIDGKITDARSKCI
-792 AQLYVL
+792 ALLYVL

-803 SGMGNNSLI
+803 TNNVNNSMV
-812 ELLKKI
+812 ELLRKV
-818 GTQGDLY
+818 GTQGALH

-831 KTLQTLH
+831 KVLQSLH

-848 SEELSVFFEKYNKDD
+848 SEEIKDILGKYNGDD
-863 RFIQNLLAFAGS
+863 RFIQNLFAFAGS

-882 TDIETLY
+882 TNIEALY

-894 SIDNHWIGTY
+894 SFDNHWIATY
-904 SDKLKYNCSKAET
+904 SDKMKYNCPKAEI
-917 LIKLLYLSKYVSKMD
+917 LIKLLYLSNYVSKID
-932 SETLK
+932 SAKLR
-937 ESLISNLNAKGAELN
+937 ESLIANLTAKGAELN
-952 STRVTLTNSIN
+952 ATRATLSESIN

-976 DNESQPFFGYL
+976 DNDSQPFFGYL
-987 HKLSEVGRLF
+987 QKLSDVGKLF
-997 DDCQRVLRE
+997 EDCQRVLRE
-1006 ESDSMAALCIID
+1006 ESDSIAALCVIN
-1018 SVYSRLVDIVDSV
+1018 SVYSRLVDIIDSV
-1031 NILSTQTTTVKNSLS
+1031 KILSTQTTTIKNSLS
-1046 SFQQSV
+1046 GFEQSIK
-1052 NRLYQLP
+1052 RLYQSP
-1059 INEIYENKL
+1059 INEIYEDKL

-1092 CWANTRNTLKYYKDE
+1092 CWATTRNTLKYHKDE
-1107 TKNVFTTKLNPIKND
+1107 TKNVFTTKLNPIKQE
-1122 TLKANDVS
+1122 TLKGNDVS
-1130 AFTNYLYRVFQS
+1130 VFTTYLSRVLQTT
-1142 STDIKTRLDSV
+1142 TDIKTRLDSV
-1153 LNLCRECKVLAD
+1153 LSLCRECKVLAD

-1170 KSQIENLLKVE
+1170 KTQIGNLLKFE
-1181 VNNG
+1181 ENNG

>member
-1 MVYIPLV
+1 MAYIPLV
-8 KKTKWIDLSNEHKRL
+8 KQTKWIDLSNEHKRL

-29 DLREGCCQKGNIQPI
+29 DLRKGCCEKGNIQPI

-62 HYCWEVLKTPAL
+62 HYCWEVLQTPAL
-74 YMPLA
+74 YLPLA

-85 KKEAKASDSG
+85 KKEANSNDSG

-110 DEQIALL
+110 DEQINLL
-117 KSDNYDEIYNV
+117 KSDNYDEVFNV

-141 LSLTDYLKDFESVS
+141 LSLTDYLKDFEPVT
-155 VVFDEKEENPFKD
+155 VVLDEKEENPFKD
-168 VVFNK
+168 IVFNK
-173 DVISSA
+173 DVINIA
-179 ITSGN
+179 ISSGN

-222 HPFQLVIGNG
+222 RPFQLVIGNG

-262 PFPASSLLKRRFMEG
+262 PFPASALLKRRFMEG

-297 QKLHDNVKYDMLNGY
+297 QKLHDNVKYDMLSGY
-312 KSSEFVTQ
+312 KSSEFITQ
-320 SIFNEPIDEGGED
+320 SIFNEPIDEGGEE

-339 SYFETIDSHL
+339 SFFETIDSHL

-362 CELTMEKDYI
+362 RELTMEKDYI
-372 DAFKNENDAKSFFCS
+372 DAFKDEINAKCFYCS
-387 DETINVEKVLC
+387 DETINVEKELC
-398 PALKDDICLF
+398 PALKDDLSIF
-408 LEKCKNSEAKYLDVN
+408 LDKCKNSDAKYLDIN

-438 CANKV
+438 CADKNGK
-443 GEIAFNSPYKYAE
+443 IAFNSPYKYAE

-508 IAEDFPELSNL
+508 IADDFPELSNL
-519 FDGFRANKCKGDKFY
+519 FDGFKANKSKGEEFY
-534 IQFSLQALREIFE
+534 IQFSLRALREIFE

-560 SLEEKLETVDF
+560 SLEQKLETIDF

-578 DSYDNQI
+578 DSYDNQM
-585 IVFVPILEEDKQDA
+585 IVFVPNLEEDKQDA
-599 YLSRLEKYI
+599 YISRLEMYI
-608 ASIENNL
+608 KSVEKDL
-615 HENAKKTLH
+615 HENARKTLH
-624 VVYLQESEKIDSL
+624 IVYLQESEKIDLL
-637 KTRITRTG
+637 KNRITRVG

-670 RQIQDFIDSVAKIVI
+670 RQIQDFVDSVAKIVI

-690 GDLYSPNGMTC
+690 DDLYSLNGLTY

-719 EIRRIRRTIEHYE
+719 EIRRTIEHYE
-732 KLVCEGDNAILKAI
+732 KLVCEGDNAILKAV

-757 LTKAIC
+757 LSKAIC
-763 DASEYEDNIPCDFT
+763 DASDYEDNVPCDFT
-777 KIVDGKVTDTRSKYI
+777 KVIDGKITDARSKCI
-792 AQLYVL
+792 ALLYVL

-803 SGMGNNSLI
+803 TDNVNNSMV
-812 ELLKKI
+812 ELLRKV
-818 GTQGDLY
+818 GTQGALH

-831 KTLQTLH
+831 KVLQSLH

-848 SEELSVFFEKYNKDD
+848 SEEIKDILGKYNGDD
-863 RFIQNLLAFAGS
+863 RFIQNLFAFAGS

-882 TDIETLY
+882 TNIEALY

-894 SIDNHWIGTY
+894 SFDNHWIATY
-904 SDKLKYNCSKAET
+904 SDKMKYNCPKAEI
-917 LIKLLYLSKYVSKMD
+917 LIKLLYLSNYVSKID
-932 SETLK
+932 SAKLR
-937 ESLISNLNAKGAELN
+937 ESLIANLTAKGAELN
-952 STRVTLTNSIN
+952 ATRATLSESIN

-976 DNESQPFFGYL
+976 DNDSQPFFGYL
-987 HKLSEVGRLF
+987 QKLSDVGKLF
-997 DDCQRVLRE
+997 EDCQRVLRE
-1006 ESDSMAALCIID
+1006 ESDSIAALCVIN
-1018 SVYSRLVDIVDSV
+1018 SVYSRLVDIIDSV
-1031 NILSTQTTTVKNSLS
+1031 KILSTQTTTIKNSLS
-1046 SFQQSV
+1046 GFEQSIK
-1052 NRLYQLP
+1052 RLYQSP
-1059 INEIYENKL
+1059 INEIYEDKL

-1092 CWANTRNTLKYYKDE
+1092 CWASTRNTLKYHKDE
-1107 TKNVFTTKLNPIKND
+1107 TKNVFTTKLNPIKQE
-1122 TLKANDVS
+1122 TLKGNDVS
-1130 AFTNYLYRVFQS
+1130 VFTTYLSRVLQTT
-1142 STDIKTRLDSV
+1142 TDIKTRLDSV
-1153 LNLCRECKVLAD
+1153 LSLCRECKVLAD

-1170 KSQIENLLKVE
+1170 KTQIGNLLKFE
-1181 VNNG
+1181 ENNG

>member
-1 MVYIPLV
+1 MAYIPLV
-8 KKTKWIDLSNEHKRL
+8 KQTKWIDLSNEHKRL

-29 DLREGCCQKGNIQPI
+29 DLRKGCCEKGNIQPI

-62 HYCWEVLKTPAL
+62 HYCWEVLQTPAL
-74 YMPLA
+74 YLPLA

-85 KKEAKASDSG
+85 KKEAKSNDSG

-110 DEQIALL
+110 DEQINLL
-117 KSDNYDEIYNV
+117 KSDNYDEVFNV

-134 SGDENVN
+134 SGDENVE
-141 LSLTDYLKDFESVS
+141 LSLTDYLKDFEPVT
-155 VVFDEKEENPFKD
+155 VVLDEKEENPFKD
-168 VVFNK
+168 IVFNK
-173 DVISSA
+173 DVINIA
-179 ITSGN
+179 ISSGN

-222 HPFQLVIGNG
+222 RPFQLVIGNG

-262 PFPASSLLKRRFMEG
+262 PFPASALLKRRFMEG

-297 QKLHDNVKYDMLNGY
+297 QKLHDNVKYDMLSGY
-312 KSSEFVTQ
+312 KSSEFITQ
-320 SIFNEPIDEGGED
+320 SIFNEPIDEGGEE

-339 SYFETIDSHL
+339 SFFETIDSHL

-362 CELTMEKDYI
+362 RELTMEKDYI
-372 DAFKNENDAKSFFCS
+372 DAFKDEINAKCFYCS
-387 DETINVEKVLC
+387 DETINVEKELC
-398 PALKDDICLF
+398 PALKDDLSIF
-408 LEKCKNSEAKYLDVN
+408 LDKCKNSDAKYLDIN

-438 CANKV
+438 CADKNGK
-443 GEIAFNSPYKYAE
+443 IAFNSPYKYAE

-508 IAEDFPELSNL
+508 IADDFPELSNL
-519 FDGFRANKCKGDKFY
+519 FDGFKANKSKGEEFY
-534 IQFSLQALREIFE
+534 IQFSLRALREIFE

-560 SLEEKLETVDF
+560 SLEQKLETIDF

-578 DSYDNQI
+578 DSYDNQM
-585 IVFVPILEEDKQDA
+585 IVFVPNLDEDKQDA
-599 YLSRLEKYI
+599 YISRLEMYI
-608 ASIENNL
+608 KSVEKDL
-615 HENAKKTLH
+615 HENARKTLH
-624 VVYLQESEKIDSL
+624 IVYLQESEKIDLL
-637 KTRITRTG
+637 KNRITRVG

-670 RQIQDFIDSVAKIVI
+670 RQIQDFVDSVAKIVI

-690 GDLYSPNGMTC
+690 DDLYSLNGLTY

-719 EIRRIRRTIEHYE
+719 EIRRTIEHYE
-732 KLVCEGDNAILKAI
+732 KLVCEGDNAILKAV

-757 LTKAIC
+757 LSKAIC
-763 DASEYEDNIPCDFT
+763 DASDYEDNVPCDFT
-777 KIVDGKVTDTRSKYI
+777 KVIEGKITDARSKCI
-792 AQLYVL
+792 ALLYVL

-803 SGMGNNSLI
+803 TDNVNNSMV
-812 ELLKKI
+812 ELLRKV
-818 GTQGDLY
+818 GTQGALH

-831 KTLQTLH
+831 KVLQSLH

-848 SEELSVFFEKYNKDD
+848 SEEIKDILGKYNGDD
-863 RFIQNLLAFAGS
+863 RFIQNLFAFAGS

-882 TDIETLY
+882 TNIEALY

-894 SIDNHWIGTY
+894 SFDNHWIATY
-904 SDKLKYNCSKAET
+904 SDKLKYNCPKAEI
-917 LIKLLYLSKYVSKMD
+917 LIKLLYLSNYVSKID
-932 SETLK
+932 SAKLR
-937 ESLISNLNAKGAELN
+937 ESLIANLTAKGAELN
-952 STRVTLTNSIN
+952 ATRATLSESIN

-976 DNESQPFFGYL
+976 DNDSQPFFGYL
-987 HKLSEVGRLF
+987 QKLSDVGKLF
-997 DDCQRVLRE
+997 EDCQRVLRE
-1006 ESDSMAALCIID
+1006 ESDSIAALCVIN
-1018 SVYSRLVDIVDSV
+1018 SVYSRLVDIIDSV
-1031 NILSTQTTTVKNSLS
+1031 KILSTQTTTIKNSLS
-1046 SFQQSV
+1046 GFEQSIK
-1052 NRLYQLP
+1052 RLYQSP
-1059 INEIYENKL
+1059 INEIYEDKL

-1092 CWANTRNTLKYYKDE
+1092 CWATTRNTLKYHKDE
-1107 TKNVFTTKLNPIKND
+1107 TKNVFTTKLNPIKQE
-1122 TLKANDVS
+1122 TLKGNDVS
-1130 AFTNYLYRVFQS
+1130 VFTTYLSRVLQTT
-1142 STDIKTRLDSV
+1142 TDIKTRLDSV
-1153 LNLCRECKVLAD
+1153 LSLCRECKVLAD

-1170 KSQIENLLKVE
+1170 KTQIGNLLKFE
-1181 VNNG
+1181 ENNG

>member
-1 MVYIPLV
+1 MAYIPLV
-8 KKTKWIDLSNEHKRL
+8 KQTKWIDLSNEHKRL

-29 DLREGCCQKGNIQPI
+29 DLRKGCCEKGNIQPI

-62 HYCWEVLKTPAL
+62 HYCWEVLQTPAL
-74 YMPLA
+74 YLPLA

-85 KKEAKASDSG
+85 KKEAKSNDSG

-110 DEQIALL
+110 DEQINLL
-117 KSDNYDEIYNV
+117 KSDNYDEVFNV

-141 LSLTDYLKDFESVS
+141 LSLTDYLKDFEPVT
-155 VVFDEKEENPFKD
+155 VVLDEKEDNPFKD
-168 VVFNK
+168 IVFNK
-173 DVISSA
+173 DVINIA
-179 ITSGN
+179 ISSGN

-192 FESKFYELKKI
+192 FDSKFYELKKI

-222 HPFQLVIGNG
+222 RPFLLVIGNG

-262 PFPASSLLKRRFMEG
+262 PFPASALLKRRFMEG

-297 QKLHDNVKYDMLNGY
+297 QKLHDNVKYDMLSGY
-312 KSSEFVTQ
+312 KSSEFITQ
-320 SIFNEPIDEGGED
+320 SIFNEPIDEGGEE

-339 SYFETIDSHL
+339 SFFETIDSHL

-362 CELTMEKDYI
+362 RELTMEKDYI
-372 DAFKNENDAKSFFCS
+372 DAFKDEINAKCFYCS
-387 DETINVEKVLC
+387 DETINVEKELC
-398 PALKDDICLF
+398 PALKDDLSIF
-408 LEKCKNSEAKYLDVN
+408 LDKCKNSDAKYLDIN

-438 CANKV
+438 CADKNGK
-443 GEIAFNSPYKYAE
+443 IAFNSPYKYAE

-508 IAEDFPELSNL
+508 IADDFPELSNL
-519 FDGFRANKCKGDKFY
+519 FDGFKANKSKGEEFY
-534 IQFSLQALREIFE
+534 IQFSLRALREIFE

-560 SLEEKLETVDF
+560 SLEQKLETIDF

-578 DSYDNQI
+578 DSYDNQM
-585 IVFVPILEEDKQDA
+585 IVFVPNLEEDKQDA
-599 YLSRLEKYI
+599 YISRLEMYI
-608 ASIENNL
+608 KSVEKDL
-615 HENAKKTLH
+615 HENARKTLH
-624 VVYLQESEKIDSL
+624 IVYLQESEKIDLL
-637 KTRITRTG
+637 KNRITRVG

-670 RQIQDFIDSVAKIVI
+670 RQIQDFVDSVAKIVI

-690 GDLYSPNGMTC
+690 DDLYSLNGLTY

-719 EIRRIRRTIEHYE
+719 EIRRTIEHYE
-732 KLVCEGDNAILKAI
+732 KLVCEGDNAILKAV

-757 LTKAIC
+757 LSKAIC
-763 DASEYEDNIPCDFT
+763 DASDYEDNVPCDFT
-777 KIVDGKVTDTRSKYI
+777 KVIDGKITDARSKCI
-792 AQLYVL
+792 ALLYVL

-803 SGMGNNSLI
+803 TDNVNNSMV
-812 ELLKKI
+812 ELLRKV
-818 GTQGDLY
+818 GTQGALH

-831 KTLQTLH
+831 KVLQSLH

-848 SEELSVFFEKYNKDD
+848 SEEIKDILGKYNGDD
-863 RFIQNLLAFAGS
+863 RFIQNLFAFAGS

-882 TDIETLY
+882 TNIEALY

-894 SIDNHWIGTY
+894 SFDNHWIATY
-904 SDKLKYNCSKAET
+904 SDKMKYNCPKAEI
-917 LIKLLYLSKYVSKMD
+917 LIKLLYLSNYVSKID
-932 SETLK
+932 SAKLR
-937 ESLISNLNAKGAELN
+937 ESLIANLTAKGAELN
-952 STRVTLTNSIN
+952 ATRATLSESIN

-976 DNESQPFFGYL
+976 DNDSQPFFGYL
-987 HKLSEVGRLF
+987 QKLSDVGKLF
-997 DDCQRVLRE
+997 EDCQRVLRE
-1006 ESDSMAALCIID
+1006 ESDSIAALCVIN
-1018 SVYSRLVDIVDSV
+1018 SVYSRLVDIIDSV
-1031 NILSTQTTTVKNSLS
+1031 KILSTQTTTIKNSLS
-1046 SFQQSV
+1046 GFEQSIK
-1052 NRLYQLP
+1052 RLYQSP
-1059 INEIYENKL
+1059 INEIYEDKL

-1092 CWANTRNTLKYYKDE
+1092 CWATTRNTLKYHKDE
-1107 TKNVFTTKLNPIKND
+1107 TKNVFTTKLNPIKQE
-1122 TLKANDVS
+1122 TLKGNDVS
-1130 AFTNYLYRVFQS
+1130 VFTTYLSRVLQTT
-1142 STDIKTRLDSV
+1142 TDIKTRLDSV
-1153 LNLCRECKVLAD
+1153 LSLCRECKVLAD

-1170 KSQIENLLKVE
+1170 KTQIGNLLKFE
-1181 VNNG
+1181 ENNG

>member
-1 MVYIPLV
+1 MAYIPLV
-8 KKTKWIDLSNEHKRL
+8 KQTKWIDLSNEHKRL

-29 DLREGCCQKGNIQPI
+29 DLRKGCCEKGNIQPI

-62 HYCWEVLKTPAL
+62 HYCWEVLQTPAL
-74 YMPLA
+74 YLPLA

-85 KKEAKASDSG
+85 KKEAKSNDSG

-110 DEQIALL
+110 DEQINLL
-117 KSDNYDEIYNV
+117 KSDNYDEVFNV

-141 LSLTDYLKDFESVS
+141 LSLTDYLKDFEPVT
-155 VVFDEKEENPFKD
+155 VVLDEKEDNPFKD
-168 VVFNK
+168 IVFNK
-173 DVISSA
+173 DVINIA
-179 ITSGN
+179 ISSGN

-222 HPFQLVIGNG
+222 RPFQLVIGNG

-262 PFPASSLLKRRFMEG
+262 PFPASALLKRRFMEG

-288 MSRCRPGHV
+288 MSRGRPGHV
-297 QKLHDNVKYDMLNGY
+297 RKLHDKVKYDMLSGY
-312 KSSEFVTQ
+312 KSSEFITQ
-320 SIFNEPIDEGGED
+320 NIFNEPIDEGGEE

-339 SYFETIDSHL
+339 SFFETIDSHL

-362 CELTMEKDYI
+362 RELTMEKDYI
-372 DAFKNENDAKSFFCS
+372 DAFKDEINAKCFYCS
-387 DETINVEKVLC
+387 DETINVEKELC
-398 PALKDDICLF
+398 PALKDDLSIF
-408 LEKCKNSEAKYLDVN
+408 LDKCKNSDAKYLDIN

-438 CANKV
+438 CADKNGK
-443 GEIAFNSPYKYAE
+443 IAFNSPYKYAE

-486 KEVRDF
+486 KEGRDF
-492 LLDCIKHVE
+492 LLECIKHVE

-508 IAEDFPELSNL
+508 IADDFPELSNL
-519 FDGFRANKCKGDKFY
+519 FDGFKANKSKGEEFY
-534 IQFSLQALREIFE
+534 IQFSLRALREIFE

-560 SLEEKLETVDF
+560 SLEQKLETIDF

-578 DSYDNQI
+578 DSYDNQM
-585 IVFVPILEEDKQDA
+585 IVFVPNLEEDKQDA
-599 YLSRLEKYI
+599 YISRLEMYI
-608 ASIENNL
+608 KSVEKDL
-615 HENAKKTLH
+615 HENARKTLH
-624 VVYLQESEKIDSL
+624 IVYLQESEKIDLL
-637 KTRITRTG
+637 KNRITRVG

-670 RQIQDFIDSVAKIVI
+670 RQIQDFVDSVAKIVI

-690 GDLYSPNGMTC
+690 DDLYSLNGLTY

-719 EIRRIRRTIEHYE
+719 EIRRTIEHYE
-732 KLVCEGDNAILKAI
+732 KLVCEGDNAILKAV

-757 LTKAIC
+757 LSKAIC
-763 DASEYEDNIPCDFT
+763 DASDYEDNVPCDFT
-777 KIVDGKVTDTRSKYI
+777 KVIDGKITDARSKCI
-792 AQLYVL
+792 ALLYVL

-803 SGMGNNSLI
+803 TDNVNNSMV
-812 ELLKKI
+812 ELLRKV
-818 GTQGDLY
+818 GTQGALH

-831 KTLQTLH
+831 KVLQSLH

-848 SEELSVFFEKYNKDD
+848 SEEIKDILGKYNGDD
-863 RFIQNLLAFAGS
+863 RFIQNLFAFAGS

-882 TDIETLY
+882 TNIEALY

-894 SIDNHWIGTY
+894 SFDNHWIATY
-904 SDKLKYNCSKAET
+904 SDKMKYNCPKAEI
-917 LIKLLYLSKYVSKMD
+917 LIKLLYLSNYVSKID
-932 SETLK
+932 SAKLR
-937 ESLISNLNAKGAELN
+937 ESLIANLTAKGAELN
-952 STRVTLTNSIN
+952 ATRATLSESIN

-976 DNESQPFFGYL
+976 DNDSQPFFGYL
-987 HKLSEVGRLF
+987 QKLSDVGKLF
-997 DDCQRVLRE
+997 EDCQRVLRE
-1006 ESDSMAALCIID
+1006 ESDSIAALCVIN
-1018 SVYSRLVDIVDSV
+1018 SVYSRLVDIIDSV
-1031 NILSTQTTTVKNSLS
+1031 KILSTQTTTIKNSLS
-1046 SFQQSV
+1046 GFEQSIK
-1052 NRLYQLP
+1052 RLYQSP
-1059 INEIYENKL
+1059 INEIYEDKL

-1092 CWANTRNTLKYYKDE
+1092 CWATTRNTLKYHKDE
-1107 TKNVFTTKLNPIKND
+1107 TKNVFTTKLNPIKQE
-1122 TLKANDVS
+1122 TLKGNDVS
-1130 AFTNYLYRVFQS
+1130 VFTTYLSRVLQTT
-1142 STDIKTRLDSV
+1142 TDIKTRLDSV
-1153 LNLCRECKVLAD
+1153 LSLCRECKVLAD

-1170 KSQIENLLKVE
+1170 KTQIGNLLKFE
-1181 VNNG
+1181 ENNG

>member
-1 MVYIPLV
+1 MAYIPLV
-8 KKTKWIDLSNEHKRL
+8 KQTKWIDLSNEHKRL

-29 DLREGCCQKGNIQPI
+29 DLRKGCCEKGNIQPI

-62 HYCWEVLKTPAL
+62 HYCWEVLQTPAL
-74 YMPLA
+74 YLPLA

-85 KKEAKASDSG
+85 KKEAKSNDSG

-110 DEQIALL
+110 DEQINLL
-117 KSDNYDEIYNV
+117 KSDNYDEVFNV

-141 LSLTDYLKDFESVS
+141 LSLTDYLKDFEPVT
-155 VVFDEKEENPFKD
+155 VVLDEKEDNPFKD
-168 VVFNK
+168 IVFNK
-173 DVISSA
+173 DVINIA
-179 ITSGN
+179 ISSGN

-222 HPFQLVIGNG
+222 RPFQLVIGNG

-262 PFPASSLLKRRFMEG
+262 PFPASALLKRRFMEG

-297 QKLHDNVKYDMLNGY
+297 QKLHDNVKYDMLSGY
-312 KSSEFVTQ
+312 KSSEFITQ
-320 SIFNEPIDEGGED
+320 SIFNEPIDEGGEE

-339 SYFETIDSHL
+339 SFFETIDSHL

-362 CELTMEKDYI
+362 RELTMEKDYI
-372 DAFKNENDAKSFFCS
+372 DAFKDEINAKCFYCS
-387 DETINVEKVLC
+387 DETINVEKELC
-398 PALKDDICLF
+398 PALKDDLSIF
-408 LEKCKNSEAKYLDVN
+408 LDKCKNSDAKYLDIN

-438 CANKV
+438 CADKNGK
-443 GEIAFNSPYKYAE
+443 IAFNSPYKYAE

-508 IAEDFPELSNL
+508 IADDFPVLSNL
-519 FDGFRANKCKGDKFY
+519 FDGFKANKSKGEEFY
-534 IQFSLQALREIFE
+534 IQFSLRALREIFE

-560 SLEEKLETVDF
+560 SLEQKLETIDF

-578 DSYDNQI
+578 DSYDNQM
-585 IVFVPILEEDKQDA
+585 IVFVPNLEEDKQDA
-599 YLSRLEKYI
+599 YISRLEMYI
-608 ASIENNL
+608 KSVEKDL
-615 HENAKKTLH
+615 HENARKTLH
-624 VVYLQESEKIDSL
+624 IVYLQESEKIDLL
-637 KTRITRTG
+637 KNRITRVG

-670 RQIQDFIDSVAKIVI
+670 RQIQDFVDSVAKIVI

-690 GDLYSPNGMTC
+690 DDLYSLNGLTY

-719 EIRRIRRTIEHYE
+719 EIRRTIEHYE
-732 KLVCEGDNAILKAI
+732 KLVCEGDNAILKAV

-757 LTKAIC
+757 LSKAIC
-763 DASEYEDNIPCDFT
+763 DASDYEDNVPCDFT
-777 KIVDGKVTDTRSKYI
+777 KVIDGKITDARSKCI
-792 AQLYVL
+792 ALLYVL

-803 SGMGNNSLI
+803 TNNVNNSMV
-812 ELLKKI
+812 ELLRKV
-818 GTQGDLY
+818 GTQGALH

-831 KTLQTLH
+831 KVLQSLH

-848 SEELSVFFEKYNKDD
+848 SEEIKDILGKYNGDD
-863 RFIQNLLAFAGS
+863 RFIQNLFAFAGS

-882 TDIETLY
+882 TNIEALY

-894 SIDNHWIGTY
+894 SFDNHWIATY
-904 SDKLKYNCSKAET
+904 SDKMKYNCPKAEI
-917 LIKLLYLSKYVSKMD
+917 LIKLLYLSNYVSKID
-932 SETLK
+932 SAKLR
-937 ESLISNLNAKGAELN
+937 ESLIANLTAKGAELN
-952 STRVTLTNSIN
+952 ATRATLSESIN

-976 DNESQPFFGYL
+976 DNDSQPFFGYL
-987 HKLSEVGRLF
+987 QKLSDVGKLF
-997 DDCQRVLRE
+997 EDCQRVLRE
-1006 ESDSMAALCIID
+1006 ESDSIAALCVIN
-1018 SVYSRLVDIVDSV
+1018 SVYSRLVDIIDSV
-1031 NILSTQTTTVKNSLS
+1031 KILSTQTTTIKNSLS
-1046 SFQQSV
+1046 GFEQSIK
-1052 NRLYQLP
+1052 RLYQSP
-1059 INEIYENKL
+1059 INEIYEDKL

-1092 CWANTRNTLKYYKDE
+1092 CWATTRNTLKYHKDE
-1107 TKNVFTTKLNPIKND
+1107 TKNVFTTKLNPIKQE
-1122 TLKANDVS
+1122 TLKGNDVS
-1130 AFTNYLYRVFQS
+1130 VFTTYLSRVLQTT
-1142 STDIKTRLDSV
+1142 TDIKTRLDSV
-1153 LNLCRECKVLAD
+1153 LSLCRECKVLAD

-1170 KSQIENLLKVE
+1170 KIQIGNLLKFE
-1181 VNNG
+1181 ENNG

>member
-1 MVYIPLV
+1 MAYIPIV

-23 REEVEK
+23 RQEVEQ
-29 DLREGCCQKGNIQPI
+29 DLREGCCYKGNIQPI

-85 KKEAKASDSG
+85 KKEAKANGSG

-110 DEQIALL
+110 DEQITLL
-117 KSDNYDEIYNV
+117 KSDNYDDVYNV

-134 SGDENVN
+134 SGDENVK
-141 LSLTDYLKDFESVS
+141 LSLTDYLKDFESVK
-155 VVFDEKEENPFKD
+155 VVLDEKEENPFKD
-168 VVFNK
+168 IVFNK
-173 DVISSA
+173 EIISTA
-179 ITSGN
+179 ISSGN

-222 HPFQLVIGNG
+222 RPFQLVIGNG

-262 PFPASSLLKRRFMEG
+262 PFPASALLKRRFMEG

-297 QKLHDNVKYDMLNGY
+297 QKLHDNVKYDMLSGY
-312 KSSEFVTQ
+312 KSSEFITQ
-320 SIFNEPIDEGGED
+320 SIFNEPIDEGGEE

-339 SYFETIDSHL
+339 SFFETIDSHL

-362 CELTMEKDYI
+362 RELTMEKDYI
-372 DAFKNENDAKSFFCS
+372 DAFKDEINAKCFYCS
-387 DETINVEKVLC
+387 DETINVEKELC
-398 PALKDDICLF
+398 PALKDDLSIF
-408 LEKCKNSEAKYLDVN
+408 LDKCKNSDAKYLDIN

-438 CANKV
+438 CADKNGK
-443 GEIAFNSPYKYAE
+443 IAFNSPYKYAE

-508 IAEDFPELSNL
+508 IADDFPELSNL
-519 FDGFRANKCKGDKFY
+519 FDGFKANKSKGEEFY
-534 IQFSLQALREIFE
+534 IQFSLRALREIFE

-560 SLEEKLETVDF
+560 SLEQKLETIDF

-578 DSYDNQI
+578 DSYDNQM
-585 IVFVPILEEDKQDA
+585 IVFVPNLEEDKQDA
-599 YLSRLEKYI
+599 YISRLEMYI
-608 ASIENNL
+608 KSVEKDL
-615 HENAKKTLH
+615 HENARKTLH
-624 VVYLQESEKIDSL
+624 IVYLQESEKIDLL
-637 KTRITRTG
+637 KNRITRVG

-670 RQIQDFIDSVAKIVI
+670 RQIQDFVDSVAKIVI

-690 GDLYSPNGMTC
+690 DDLYSLNGLTY

-719 EIRRIRRTIEHYE
+719 EIRRTIEHYE
-732 KLVCEGDNAILKAI
+732 KLVCEGDNAILKAV

-757 LTKAIC
+757 LSKAIC
-763 DASEYEDNIPCDFT
+763 DASDYEDNVPCDFT
-777 KIVDGKVTDTRSKYI
+777 KVIDGKITDARSKCI
-792 AQLYVL
+792 ALLYVL

-803 SGMGNNSLI
+803 TDNVNNSMV
-812 ELLKKI
+812 ELLRKV
-818 GTQGDLY
+818 GTQGALH

-831 KTLQTLH
+831 KVLQSLH

-848 SEELSVFFEKYNKDD
+848 SEEIKDILGKYNGDD
-863 RFIQNLLAFAGS
+863 RFIQNLFAFAGS

-882 TDIETLY
+882 TNIEALY

-894 SIDNHWIGTY
+894 SFDNHWIATY
-904 SDKLKYNCSKAET
+904 SDKMKYNCPKAEI
-917 LIKLLYLSKYVSKMD
+917 LIKLLYLSNYVSKID
-932 SETLK
+932 SAKLR
-937 ESLISNLNAKGAELN
+937 ESLIANITAKGAELN
-952 STRVTLTNSIN
+952 ATRATLSESIN

-976 DNESQPFFGYL
+976 DNDSQPFFGYL
-987 HKLSEVGRLF
+987 QKLSDVGKLF
-997 DDCQRVLRE
+997 EDCQRVLRE
-1006 ESDSMAALCIID
+1006 ESDSIAALCVIN
-1018 SVYSRLVDIVDSV
+1018 SVYSRLVDIIDSV
-1031 NILSTQTTTVKNSLS
+1031 KILSTQTTTIKNSLS
-1046 SFQQSV
+1046 GFEQSIK
-1052 NRLYQLP
+1052 RLYQSP
-1059 INEIYENKL
+1059 INEIYEDKL

-1092 CWANTRNTLKYYKDE
+1092 CWATTRNTLKYHKDE
-1107 TKNVFTTKLNPIKND
+1107 TKNVFTTKLNPIKQE
-1122 TLKANDVS
+1122 TLKGNDVS
-1130 AFTNYLYRVFQS
+1130 VFTTYLSRVLQTT
-1142 STDIKTRLDSV
+1142 TDIKTRLDSV
-1153 LNLCRECKVLAD
+1153 LSLCRECKVLAD

-1170 KSQIENLLKVE
+1170 KTQIGNLLKFE
-1181 VNNG
+1181 ENNG

>member
-1 MVYIPLV
+1 MAYIPLV
-8 KKTKWIDLSNEHKRL
+8 KQTKWIDLSNEHKRL

-29 DLREGCCQKGNIQPI
+29 DLRKGCCEKGNIQPI

-62 HYCWEVLKTPAL
+62 HYCWEVLQTPAL
-74 YMPLA
+74 YLPLA
-79 KIVDEV
+79 KIVNEV
-85 KKEAKASDSG
+85 KKEAKSNDSG

-110 DEQIALL
+110 DEQINLL
-117 KSDNYDEIYNV
+117 KSDNYDEVFNV

-141 LSLTDYLKDFESVS
+141 LSLTDYLKDFEPVT
-155 VVFDEKEENPFKD
+155 VVLDEKEENPFKD
-168 VVFNK
+168 IVFNK
-173 DVISSA
+173 DVINIA
-179 ITSGN
+179 ISSGN

-222 HPFQLVIGNG
+222 RPFQLVIGNG

-262 PFPASSLLKRRFMEG
+262 PFPASALLKRRFMEG

-297 QKLHDNVKYDMLNGY
+297 QKLHDNVKYDMLSGY
-312 KSSEFVTQ
+312 KSSEFITQ
-320 SIFNEPIDEGGED
+320 SIFNEPIDEGGEE

-339 SYFETIDSHL
+339 SFFETIDSHL

-362 CELTMEKDYI
+362 RELTMEKDYI
-372 DAFKNENDAKSFFCS
+372 DAFKDEINAKCFYCS
-387 DETINVEKVLC
+387 DETINVEKELC
-398 PALKDDICLF
+398 PALKDDLSIF
-408 LEKCKNSEAKYLDVN
+408 LDKCKNSDAKYLDIN

-438 CANKV
+438 CADKNGK
-443 GEIAFNSPYKYAE
+443 IAFNSPYKYAE

-508 IAEDFPELSNL
+508 IADDFPELSNL
-519 FDGFRANKCKGDKFY
+519 FDGFKANKSKGEEFY
-534 IQFSLQALREIFE
+534 IQFSLRALREIFE

-560 SLEEKLETVDF
+560 SLEQKLETIDF

-578 DSYDNQI
+578 DSYDNQM
-585 IVFVPILEEDKQDA
+585 IVFVPNLEEDKQDA
-599 YLSRLEKYI
+599 YISRLEMYI
-608 ASIENNL
+608 KSVEKDL
-615 HENAKKTLH
+615 HENARKTLH
-624 VVYLQESEKIDSL
+624 IVYLQECEKIDLL
-637 KTRITRTG
+637 KNRITRVG

-670 RQIQDFIDSVAKIVI
+670 RQIQDFVDSVAKIVI

-690 GDLYSPNGMTC
+690 DDLYSLNGLTY

-719 EIRRIRRTIEHYE
+719 EIRRTIEHYE
-732 KLVCEGDNAILKAI
+732 KLVCEGDNAILKAV

-757 LTKAIC
+757 LSKAIC
-763 DASEYEDNIPCDFT
+763 DASDYEDNVPCDFT
-777 KIVDGKVTDTRSKYI
+777 KVIDGKITDARSKCI
-792 AQLYVL
+792 ALLYVL

-803 SGMGNNSLI
+803 TNNVNNSMV
-812 ELLKKI
+812 ELLRKV
-818 GTQGDLY
+818 GTQGALH

-831 KTLQTLH
+831 KVLQSLH

-848 SEELSVFFEKYNKDD
+848 SEEIKDILGKYNGDD
-863 RFIQNLLAFAGS
+863 RFIQNLFAFAGS

-882 TDIETLY
+882 TNIEALY

-894 SIDNHWIGTY
+894 SFDNHWIATY
-904 SDKLKYNCSKAET
+904 SDKMKYNCPKAEI
-917 LIKLLYLSKYVSKMD
+917 LIKLLYLSNYVSKID
-932 SETLK
+932 SAKLR
-937 ESLISNLNAKGAELN
+937 ESLIANLTAKGAELN
-952 STRVTLTNSIN
+952 ATRVTLSESIN

-976 DNESQPFFGYL
+976 DNDSQPFFGYL
-987 HKLSEVGRLF
+987 QKLSDVGKLF
-997 DDCQRVLRE
+997 EDCQRVLRE
-1006 ESDSMAALCIID
+1006 ESDSIAALCVIN
-1018 SVYSRLVDIVDSV
+1018 SVYSRLVDIIDSV
-1031 NILSTQTTTVKNSLS
+1031 KILSTQTTTIKNSLS
-1046 SFQQSV
+1046 GFEQSIK
-1052 NRLYQLP
+1052 RLYQSP
-1059 INEIYENKL
+1059 INKIYEDKL

-1075 KSPDASKNG
+1075 KSPDSSKNG

-1092 CWANTRNTLKYYKDE
+1092 CWATTRNTLKYHKDE
-1107 TKNVFTTKLNPIKND
+1107 TKNVFTTKLNPIKQE
-1122 TLKANDVS
+1122 TLKRNDVS
-1130 AFTNYLYRVFQS
+1130 VLTTYLSRVLQTT
-1142 STDIKTRLDSV
+1142 TDIKTRLDSV
-1153 LNLCRECKVLAD
+1153 LSLCRECKVLAD

-1170 KSQIENLLKVE
+1170 KNQIGNLLKFE
-1181 VNNG
+1181 ENNG

>member
-1 MVYIPLV
+1 MAYIPLV
-8 KKTKWIDLSNEHKRL
+8 KQTKWIDLSNEHKRL

-29 DLREGCCQKGNIQPI
+29 DLRKGCCEKGNIQPI

-62 HYCWEVLKTPAL
+62 HYCWEVLQTPAL
-74 YMPLA
+74 YLPLA

-85 KKEAKASDSG
+85 KKEAKSNDSG

-110 DEQIALL
+110 DEQINLL
-117 KSDNYDEIYNV
+117 KSDNYDEVFNV

-141 LSLTDYLKDFESVS
+141 LSLTDYLKDFEPVT
-155 VVFDEKEENPFKD
+155 VVLDEKEDNPFKD
-168 VVFNK
+168 IVFNK
-173 DVISSA
+173 DVINIA
-179 ITSGN
+179 ISSGN

-222 HPFQLVIGNG
+222 RPFQLVIGNG

-262 PFPASSLLKRRFMEG
+262 PFPASALLKRRFMEG

-297 QKLHDNVKYDMLNGY
+297 QKLHDNVKYDMLSGY
-312 KSSEFVTQ
+312 KSSEFITQ
-320 SIFNEPIDEGGED
+320 SIFNEPIDEGGEE

-339 SYFETIDSHL
+339 SFFETIDSHL

-362 CELTMEKDYI
+362 RELTMEKDYI
-372 DAFKNENDAKSFFCS
+372 DAFKDEINAKCFYCS
-387 DETINVEKVLC
+387 DETINVEKELC
-398 PALKDDICLF
+398 PALKDDLSIF
-408 LEKCKNSEAKYLDVN
+408 LDKCKNSDAKYLDIN

-438 CANKV
+438 CADKNGK
-443 GEIAFNSPYKYAE
+443 IAFNSPYKYAE
-456 EALADSFLIP
+456 EALADSSLIP

-508 IAEDFPELSNL
+508 IADDFPELSNL
-519 FDGFRANKCKGDKFY
+519 FDGFKANKSKGEEFY
-534 IQFSLQALREIFE
+534 IQFSLRALREIFE

-560 SLEEKLETVDF
+560 SLEQKLETIDF

-578 DSYDNQI
+578 DSYDNQM
-585 IVFVPILEEDKQDA
+585 IVFVPNLDEDKQDA
-599 YLSRLEKYI
+599 YISRLEMYI
-608 ASIENNL
+608 KSVEKDL
-615 HENAKKTLH
+615 HENARKTLH
-624 VVYLQESEKIDSL
+624 IVYLQESEKIDLL
-637 KTRITRTG
+637 KNRITRVG

-670 RQIQDFIDSVAKIVI
+670 RQIQDFVDSVAKIVI

-690 GDLYSPNGMTC
+690 DDLYSLNGLTY

-719 EIRRIRRTIEHYE
+719 EIRRTIEHYE
-732 KLVCEGDNAILKAI
+732 KLVCEGDNAILKAV

-757 LTKAIC
+757 LSKAIC
-763 DASEYEDNIPCDFT
+763 DASDYEDNVPCDFT
-777 KIVDGKVTDTRSKYI
+777 KVIDGKITDARSKCI
-792 AQLYVL
+792 ALLYVL

-803 SGMGNNSLI
+803 TDNVNNSMV
-812 ELLKKI
+812 ELLRKV
-818 GTQGDLY
+818 GTQGALH

-831 KTLQTLH
+831 KVLQSLH

-848 SEELSVFFEKYNKDD
+848 SEEIKDILGKYNGDD
-863 RFIQNLLAFAGS
+863 RFIQNLFAFAGS

-882 TDIETLY
+882 TNIEALY

-894 SIDNHWIGTY
+894 SFDNHWIATY
-904 SDKLKYNCSKAET
+904 SDKMKYNCPKAEI
-917 LIKLLYLSKYVSKMD
+917 LIKLLYLSNYVSKID
-932 SETLK
+932 SAKLR
-937 ESLISNLNAKGAELN
+937 ESLIANLTAKGAELN
-952 STRVTLTNSIN
+952 ATRATLSESIN

-976 DNESQPFFGYL
+976 DNDSQPFFGYL
-987 HKLSEVGRLF
+987 QKLSDVGKLF
-997 DDCQRVLRE
+997 EDCQRVLRE
-1006 ESDSMAALCIID
+1006 ESDSIAALCVIN
-1018 SVYSRLVDIVDSV
+1018 SVYSRLVDIIDSV
-1031 NILSTQTTTVKNSLS
+1031 KILSTQTTTIKNSLS
-1046 SFQQSV
+1046 GFEQSIK
-1052 NRLYQLP
+1052 RLYQSP
-1059 INEIYENKL
+1059 INEIYEDKL

-1092 CWANTRNTLKYYKDE
+1092 CWATTRNTLKYHKDE
-1107 TKNVFTTKLNPIKND
+1107 TKNVFTTKLNPIKQE
-1122 TLKANDVS
+1122 TLKGNDVS
-1130 AFTNYLYRVFQS
+1130 VFTTYLSRVLQTT
-1142 STDIKTRLDSV
+1142 TDIKTRLDSV
-1153 LNLCRECKVLAD
+1153 LSLCRECKVLAD

-1170 KSQIENLLKVE
+1170 KTQIGNLLKFE
-1181 VNNG
+1181 ENNG

>member
-1 MVYIPLV
+1 MAYIPLV
-8 KKTKWIDLSNEHKRL
+8 KQTKWIDLSNEHKRL

-29 DLREGCCQKGNIQPI
+29 DLRKGCCEKGNIQPI

-62 HYCWEVLKTPAL
+62 HYCWEVLQTPAL
-74 YMPLA
+74 YLPLA

-85 KKEAKASDSG
+85 KKEAKSNDSG

-110 DEQIALL
+110 DEQINLL
-117 KSDNYDEIYNV
+117 KSDNYDEVFNV

-141 LSLTDYLKDFESVS
+141 LSLTDYLKDFEPVT
-155 VVFDEKEENPFKD
+155 VVLDEKEDNPFKD
-168 VVFNK
+168 IVFNK
-173 DVISSA
+173 DVINIA
-179 ITSGN
+179 ISSGN

-222 HPFQLVIGNG
+222 RPFQLVIGNG

-262 PFPASSLLKRRFMEG
+262 PFPASALLKRKFMEG

-297 QKLHDNVKYDMLNGY
+297 QKLHDNVKYDMLSGY
-312 KSSEFVTQ
+312 KSSEFITQ
-320 SIFNEPIDEGGED
+320 SIFNEPIDEGGEE

-339 SYFETIDSHL
+339 SFFETIDSHL

-362 CELTMEKDYI
+362 RELTMEKDYI
-372 DAFKNENDAKSFFCS
+372 DAFKDEINAKCFYCS
-387 DETINVEKVLC
+387 DETINVEKELC
-398 PALKDDICLF
+398 PALKDDLSIF
-408 LEKCKNSEAKYLDVN
+408 LDKCKNSDAKYLDIN

-438 CANKV
+438 CADKNGK
-443 GEIAFNSPYKYAE
+443 IAFNSPYKYAE

-508 IAEDFPELSNL
+508 IADDFPELSNL
-519 FDGFRANKCKGDKFY
+519 FDGFKANKSKGEEFY
-534 IQFSLQALREIFE
+534 IQFSLRALREIFE

-560 SLEEKLETVDF
+560 SLEQKLETIDF

-578 DSYDNQI
+578 DSYDNQM
-585 IVFVPILEEDKQDA
+585 IVFVPNLEEDKQDA
-599 YLSRLEKYI
+599 YISRLEMYI
-608 ASIENNL
+608 KSVEKDL
-615 HENAKKTLH
+615 HENARKTLH
-624 VVYLQESEKIDSL
+624 IVYLQESEKIDLL
-637 KTRITRTG
+637 KNRITRVG

-670 RQIQDFIDSVAKIVI
+670 RQIQDFVDSVAKIVI

-690 GDLYSPNGMTC
+690 DDLYSLNGLTY

-719 EIRRIRRTIEHYE
+719 EIRRTIEHYE
-732 KLVCEGDNAILKAI
+732 KLVCEGDNAILKAV

-757 LTKAIC
+757 LSKAIC
-763 DASEYEDNIPCDFT
+763 DASDYEYNVPCDFT
-777 KIVDGKVTDTRSKYI
+777 KVIDGKITDARSKCI
-792 AQLYVL
+792 ALLYVL

-803 SGMGNNSLI
+803 TDNVNNSML
-812 ELLKKI
+812 ELLRKV
-818 GTQGDLY
+818 GTQGALH

-831 KTLQTLH
+831 KVLQSLH

-848 SEELSVFFEKYNKDD
+848 SEEIKDILGKYNGDD
-863 RFIQNLLAFAGS
+863 RFIQNLFAFAGS

-882 TDIETLY
+882 TNIEALY
-889 AFMND
+889 VFMND
-894 SIDNHWIGTY
+894 SFDNHWIATY
-904 SDKLKYNCSKAET
+904 SDKLKYNCPKAEI
-917 LIKLLYLSKYVSKMD
+917 LIKLLYLSNYVSKID
-932 SETLK
+932 SAKLR
-937 ESLISNLNAKGAELN
+937 ESLIANLTAKGAELN
-952 STRVTLTNSIN
+952 ATRATLSESIN

-976 DNESQPFFGYL
+976 DNDSQPFFGYL
-987 HKLSEVGRLF
+987 QKLSDVSKLF
-997 DDCQRVLRE
+997 EDCQRVLRE
-1006 ESDSMAALCIID
+1006 ESDSIAALCVIN
-1018 SVYSRLVDIVDSV
+1018 SVYSRLVDIIDSV
-1031 NILSTQTTTVKNSLS
+1031 KILSTQTTTIKNSLS
-1046 SFQQSV
+1046 GFEQSIK
-1052 NRLYQLP
+1052 RLYQSP
-1059 INEIYENKL
+1059 INEIYEDKL

-1092 CWANTRNTLKYYKDE
+1092 CWATTRNTLKYHKDE
-1107 TKNVFTTKLNPIKND
+1107 TKNVFTTKLNPIKQE
-1122 TLKANDVS
+1122 TLKGNDVS
-1130 AFTNYLYRVFQS
+1130 VFTTYLSRVLQTT
-1142 STDIKTRLDSV
+1142 TDIKTRLDSV
-1153 LNLCRECKVLAD
+1153 LSLCRECKVLAD

-1170 KSQIENLLKVE
+1170 KTQIGNLLKFE
-1181 VNNG
+1181 ENNG

>member
-1 MVYIPLV
+1 MAYIPLV
-8 KKTKWIDLSNEHKRL
+8 KQTKWIDLSNEHKRL

-29 DLREGCCQKGNIQPI
+29 DLRKGCCEKGNIQPI

-62 HYCWEVLKTPAL
+62 HYCWEVLQTPAL
-74 YMPLA
+74 YLPLA

-85 KKEAKASDSG
+85 KKEAKSNDSG

-110 DEQIALL
+110 DEQINLL
-117 KSDNYDEIYNV
+117 KSDNYDEVFNV

-141 LSLTDYLKDFESVS
+141 LSLTDYLKDFEPVT
-155 VVFDEKEENPFKD
+155 VVLDEKEDNPFKD
-168 VVFNK
+168 IVFNK
-173 DVISSA
+173 DVINIA
-179 ITSGN
+179 ISSGN

-222 HPFQLVIGNG
+222 RPFLLVIGNG

-262 PFPASSLLKRRFMEG
+262 PFPASALLKRRFMEG

-297 QKLHDNVKYDMLNGY
+297 QKLHDNVKYDMLSRY
-312 KSSEFVTQ
+312 KSSEFITQ
-320 SIFNEPIDEGGED
+320 SIFNEPIDEGGEE

-339 SYFETIDSHL
+339 SFFETIDSHL

-362 CELTMEKDYI
+362 RELTMEKDYI
-372 DAFKNENDAKSFFCS
+372 DAFKDEINAKCFYCS
-387 DETINVEKVLC
+387 DETINVEKELC
-398 PALKDDICLF
+398 PALKDDLSIF
-408 LEKCKNSEAKYLDVN
+408 LDKCKNSDAKYLDIN

-438 CANKV
+438 CADKNGK
-443 GEIAFNSPYKYAE
+443 IAFNSPYKYAE

-508 IAEDFPELSNL
+508 IADDFPELSNL
-519 FDGFRANKCKGDKFY
+519 FDGFKANKSKGEEFY
-534 IQFSLQALREIFE
+534 IQFSLRALREIFE

-560 SLEEKLETVDF
+560 SLEQKLETIDF

-578 DSYDNQI
+578 DSYDNQM
-585 IVFVPILEEDKQDA
+585 IVFVPNLEEDKQDA
-599 YLSRLEKYI
+599 YISRLEMYI
-608 ASIENNL
+608 KSVEKDL
-615 HENAKKTLH
+615 HENARKTLH
-624 VVYLQESEKIDSL
+624 IVYLQESEKIDLL
-637 KTRITRTG
+637 KNRITRVG

-670 RQIQDFIDSVAKIVI
+670 RQIQDFVDSVAKIVI

-690 GDLYSPNGMTC
+690 DDLYSLNGLTY

-719 EIRRIRRTIEHYE
+719 EIRRTIEHYE
-732 KLVCEGDNAILKAI
+732 KLVCEGDNAILKAV

-757 LTKAIC
+757 LSKAIC
-763 DASEYEDNIPCDFT
+763 DASDYEDNVPCDFT
-777 KIVDGKVTDTRSKYI
+777 KVIDGKITDARSKCI
-792 AQLYVL
+792 ALLYVL

-803 SGMGNNSLI
+803 TDNVNNSMV
-812 ELLKKI
+812 ELLRKV
-818 GTQGDLY
+818 GTQGALH

-831 KTLQTLH
+831 KVLQSLH

-848 SEELSVFFEKYNKDD
+848 SEEIKDILGKYNGDD
-863 RFIQNLLAFAGS
+863 RFIQNLFAFAGS

-882 TDIETLY
+882 TNIEALY

-894 SIDNHWIGTY
+894 SFDNHWIATY
-904 SDKLKYNCSKAET
+904 SDKMKYNCPKAEI
-917 LIKLLYLSKYVSKMD
+917 LIKLLYLSNYVSKID
-932 SETLK
+932 SAKLR
-937 ESLISNLNAKGAELN
+937 ESLIANLTAKGAELN
-952 STRVTLTNSIN
+952 ATRATLSESIN

-976 DNESQPFFGYL
+976 DNDSQPFFGYL
-987 HKLSEVGRLF
+987 QKLSDVGKLF
-997 DDCQRVLRE
+997 EDCQRVLRE
-1006 ESDSMAALCIID
+1006 ESDSIAALCVIN
-1018 SVYSRLVDIVDSV
+1018 SVYSRLVDIIDSV
-1031 NILSTQTTTVKNSLS
+1031 KILSTQTTTIKNSLS
-1046 SFQQSV
+1046 GFEQSIK
-1052 NRLYQLP
+1052 RLYQSP
-1059 INEIYENKL
+1059 INEIYEDKL

-1092 CWANTRNTLKYYKDE
+1092 CWATTRNTLKYHKDE
-1107 TKNVFTTKLNPIKND
+1107 TKNVFTTKLNPIKQE
-1122 TLKANDVS
+1122 TLKGNDVS
-1130 AFTNYLYRVFQS
+1130 VFTTYLSRVLQTT
-1142 STDIKTRLDSV
+1142 TDIKTRLDSV
-1153 LNLCRECKVLAD
+1153 LSLCRECKVLAD

-1170 KSQIENLLKVE
+1170 KTQIGNLLKFE
-1181 VNNG
+1181 ENNG

>member
-1 MVYIPLV
+1 MAYIPLV
-8 KKTKWIDLSNEHKRL
+8 KQTKWIDLSNEHKRL

-29 DLREGCCQKGNIQPI
+29 DLRKGCCEKGNIQPI

-62 HYCWEVLKTPAL
+62 HYCWEVLQTPAL
-74 YMPLA
+74 YLPLA

-85 KKEAKASDSG
+85 KKEAKSNDSG

-110 DEQIALL
+110 DEQINLL
-117 KSDNYDEIYNV
+117 KSDNYDEVFNV

-141 LSLTDYLKDFESVS
+141 LSLTDYLKDFEPVT
-155 VVFDEKEENPFKD
+155 VVLDEKEDNPFKD
-168 VVFNK
+168 IVFNK
-173 DVISSA
+173 DVINIA
-179 ITSGN
+179 ISSGN

-222 HPFQLVIGNG
+222 RPFLLVIGNG

-262 PFPASSLLKRRFMEG
+262 PFPASALLKRRFMEG

-297 QKLHDNVKYDMLNGY
+297 QKLHDNVKYDMLSGY
-312 KSSEFVTQ
+312 KSSEFITQ
-320 SIFNEPIDEGGED
+320 SIFNEPIDEGGEE

-339 SYFETIDSHL
+339 SFFETIDSHL

-362 CELTMEKDYI
+362 RELTMEKDYI
-372 DAFKNENDAKSFFCS
+372 DAFKDEINAKCFYCS
-387 DETINVEKVLC
+387 DETINVEKELC
-398 PALKDDICLF
+398 PALKDDLSIF
-408 LEKCKNSEAKYLDVN
+408 LDKCKNSDAKYLDIN

-438 CANKV
+438 CADKNGK
-443 GEIAFNSPYKYAE
+443 IAFNSPYKYAE

-508 IAEDFPELSNL
+508 IADDFPELSNL
-519 FDGFRANKCKGDKFY
+519 FDGFKANKSKGEEFY
-534 IQFSLQALREIFE
+534 IQFSLRALREIFE

-560 SLEEKLETVDF
+560 SLEQKLETIDF

-578 DSYDNQI
+578 DSYDNQM
-585 IVFVPILEEDKQDA
+585 IVFVPNLDEDKQDA
-599 YLSRLEKYI
+599 YISRLEMYI
-608 ASIENNL
+608 KSVEKDL
-615 HENAKKTLH
+615 HENARKTLH
-624 VVYLQESEKIDSL
+624 IVYLQESEKIDLL
-637 KTRITRTG
+637 KNRITRVG

-670 RQIQDFIDSVAKIVI
+670 RQIQDFVDSVAKIVI

-690 GDLYSPNGMTC
+690 DDLYSLNGLTY

-719 EIRRIRRTIEHYE
+719 EIRRTIEHYE
-732 KLVCEGDNAILKAI
+732 KLVCEGDNAILKAV

-757 LTKAIC
+757 LSKAIC
-763 DASEYEDNIPCDFT
+763 DASDYEDNVPCDFT
-777 KIVDGKVTDTRSKYI
+777 KVIDGKITDARSKCI
-792 AQLYVL
+792 ALLYVL

-803 SGMGNNSLI
+803 TDNVNNSMV
-812 ELLKKI
+812 ELLSKV
-818 GTQGDLY
+818 GTQGALH

-831 KTLQTLH
+831 KVLQSLH

-848 SEELSVFFEKYNKDD
+848 SEEIKDILGKYNGDD
-863 RFIQNLLAFAGS
+863 RFIQNLFAFAGS

-882 TDIETLY
+882 TNIEALY

-894 SIDNHWIGTY
+894 SFDNHWIATY
-904 SDKLKYNCSKAET
+904 SDKLKYNCPKAEI
-917 LIKLLYLSKYVSKMD
+917 LIKLLYLSNYVSKID
-932 SETLK
+932 SAKLR
-937 ESLISNLNAKGAELN
+937 ESLIANLTAKGAELN
-952 STRVTLTNSIN
+952 ATRATLSESIN

-976 DNESQPFFGYL
+976 DNDSQPFFGYL
-987 HKLSEVGRLF
+987 QKLSDVGKLF
-997 DDCQRVLRE
+997 EDCQRVLRE
-1006 ESDSMAALCIID
+1006 ESDSIAALCVIN
-1018 SVYSRLVDIVDSV
+1018 SVYSRLVDIIDSV
-1031 NILSTQTTTVKNSLS
+1031 KILSTQTTTIKNSLS
-1046 SFQQSV
+1046 GFEQSIK
-1052 NRLYQLP
+1052 RLYQSP
-1059 INEIYENKL
+1059 INEIYEDKL

-1092 CWANTRNTLKYYKDE
+1092 CWATTRNTLKYHKDE
-1107 TKNVFTTKLNPIKND
+1107 TKNVFTTKLNPIKQE
-1122 TLKANDVS
+1122 TLKGNDVS
-1130 AFTNYLYRVFQS
+1130 VFTTYLSRVLQTT
-1142 STDIKTRLDSV
+1142 TDIKTRLDSV
-1153 LNLCRECKVLAD
+1153 LSLCRECKVLAD

-1170 KSQIENLLKVE
+1170 KTQIGNLLKFE
-1181 VNNG
+1181 ENNG

>member
-1 MVYIPLV
+1 MAYIPLV
-8 KKTKWIDLSNEHKRL
+8 KQTKWIDLSNEHKRL

-29 DLREGCCQKGNIQPI
+29 DLRKGCCEKGNIQPI

-62 HYCWEVLKTPAL
+62 HYCWEVLQTPAL
-74 YMPLA
+74 YLPLA

-85 KKEAKASDSG
+85 KKEAKSNDSG

-110 DEQIALL
+110 DEQINLL
-117 KSDNYDEIYNV
+117 KSDNYDEVFNV

-141 LSLTDYLKDFESVS
+141 LSLTDYLKDFEPVT
-155 VVFDEKEENPFKD
+155 VVLDEKEDNPFKD
-168 VVFNK
+168 IVFNK
-173 DVISSA
+173 DVINIA
-179 ITSGN
+179 ISSGN

-222 HPFQLVIGNG
+222 RTFQLVIGNG

-262 PFPASSLLKRRFMEG
+262 PFPASALLKRRFMEG

-297 QKLHDNVKYDMLNGY
+297 QKLHDNVKYDMLSGY
-312 KSSEFVTQ
+312 KSSEFITQ
-320 SIFNEPIDEGGED
+320 SIFNEPIDEGGEE

-339 SYFETIDSHL
+339 SFFETIDSHL

-362 CELTMEKDYI
+362 RELTMEKDYI
-372 DAFKNENDAKSFFCS
+372 DAFKDEINAKCFYCS
-387 DETINVEKVLC
+387 DETINVEKELC
-398 PALKDDICLF
+398 PALKDDLSIF
-408 LEKCKNSEAKYLDVN
+408 LDKCKNSDAKYLDIN

-438 CANKV
+438 CADKNGK
-443 GEIAFNSPYKYAE
+443 IAFNSPYKYAE

-508 IAEDFPELSNL
+508 IADDFPELSNL
-519 FDGFRANKCKGDKFY
+519 FDGFKANKSKGEEFY
-534 IQFSLQALREIFE
+534 IQFSLRALREIFE

-560 SLEEKLETVDF
+560 SLEQKLETIDF

-578 DSYDNQI
+578 DSYDNQM
-585 IVFVPILEEDKQDA
+585 IVFVPNLEEDKQDA
-599 YLSRLEKYI
+599 YISRLEMYI
-608 ASIENNL
+608 KSVEKDL
-615 HENAKKTLH
+615 HENARKTLH
-624 VVYLQESEKIDSL
+624 IVYLQESEKIDLL
-637 KTRITRTG
+637 KNRITRVG

-670 RQIQDFIDSVAKIVI
+670 RQIQDFVDSVAKIVI

-690 GDLYSPNGMTC
+690 DDLYSLNGLTY

-719 EIRRIRRTIEHYE
+719 EIRRTIEHYE
-732 KLVCEGDNAILKAI
+732 KLVCEGDNAILKAV

-757 LTKAIC
+757 LSKAIC
-763 DASEYEDNIPCDFT
+763 DASDYEDNVPCDFT
-777 KIVDGKVTDTRSKYI
+777 KVIDGKITDARSKCI
-792 AQLYVL
+792 ALLYVL

-803 SGMGNNSLI
+803 TDNVNNSMV
-812 ELLKKI
+812 ELLRKV
-818 GTQGDLY
+818 GTQGALH

-831 KTLQTLH
+831 KVLQSLH

-848 SEELSVFFEKYNKDD
+848 SEEIKDILGKYNGDD
-863 RFIQNLLAFAGS
+863 RFIQNLFAFAGS

-882 TDIETLY
+882 TNIEALY

-894 SIDNHWIGTY
+894 SFDNHWIATY
-904 SDKLKYNCSKAET
+904 SDKMKYNCPKAEI
-917 LIKLLYLSKYVSKMD
+917 LIKLLYLSNYVSKID
-932 SETLK
+932 SAKLR
-937 ESLISNLNAKGAELN
+937 ESLIANLTAKGAELN
-952 STRVTLTNSIN
+952 ATRATLSESIN

-976 DNESQPFFGYL
+976 DNDSQPFFGYL
-987 HKLSEVGRLF
+987 QKLSDVGKLF
-997 DDCQRVLRE
+997 EDCQRVLRE
-1006 ESDSMAALCIID
+1006 ESDSIAALCVIN
-1018 SVYSRLVDIVDSV
+1018 SVYSRLVDIIDSV
-1031 NILSTQTTTVKNSLS
+1031 KILSTQTTTIKNSLS
-1046 SFQQSV
+1046 GFEQSIK
-1052 NRLYQLP
+1052 RLYQSP
-1059 INEIYENKL
+1059 INEIYEDKL

-1092 CWANTRNTLKYYKDE
+1092 CWATTRNTLKYHKDE
-1107 TKNVFTTKLNPIKND
+1107 TKNVFTTKLNPIKQE
-1122 TLKANDVS
+1122 TLKGNDVS
-1130 AFTNYLYRVFQS
+1130 VFTTYLSRVLQTT
-1142 STDIKTRLDSV
+1142 TDIKTRLDSV
-1153 LNLCRECKVLAD
+1153 LSLCRECKVLAD

-1170 KSQIENLLKVE
+1170 KTQIGNLLKFE
-1181 VNNG
+1181 ENNG

>member
-1 MVYIPLV
+1 MAYIPLV
-8 KKTKWIDLSNEHKRL
+8 KQTKWIDLSNEHKRL

-29 DLREGCCQKGNIQPI
+29 DLRKGCCEKGNIQPI

-62 HYCWEVLKTPAL
+62 HYCWEVLQTPAL
-74 YMPLA
+74 YLPLA

-85 KKEAKASDSG
+85 KKEAKSNDSG

-110 DEQIALL
+110 DEQINLL
-117 KSDNYDEIYNV
+117 KSDNYDEVFNV

-141 LSLTDYLKDFESVS
+141 LSLTDYLKDFEPVT
-155 VVFDEKEENPFKD
+155 VVLDEKEDNPFKD
-168 VVFNK
+168 IVFNK
-173 DVISSA
+173 DVINIA
-179 ITSGN
+179 ISSGN

-222 HPFQLVIGNG
+222 RPFLLVIGNG

-262 PFPASSLLKRRFMEG
+262 PFPASALLKRRFMEG

-297 QKLHDNVKYDMLNGY
+297 QKLHDNVKYDMLSGY
-312 KSSEFVTQ
+312 KSSEFITQ
-320 SIFNEPIDEGGED
+320 SIFNEPIDEGGEE

-339 SYFETIDSHL
+339 SFFETIDSHL

-362 CELTMEKDYI
+362 RELTMEKDYI
-372 DAFKNENDAKSFFCS
+372 DAFKDEINAKCFYCS
-387 DETINVEKVLC
+387 DETINVEKELC
-398 PALKDDICLF
+398 PALKDDLSIF
-408 LEKCKNSEAKYLDVN
+408 LDKCKNSDAKYLDIN

-438 CANKV
+438 CADKNGK
-443 GEIAFNSPYKYAE
+443 IAFNSPYKYAE

-508 IAEDFPELSNL
+508 IADDFPELSNL
-519 FDGFRANKCKGDKFY
+519 FDGFKANKSKGEEFY
-534 IQFSLQALREIFE
+534 IQFSLRALREIFE

-560 SLEEKLETVDF
+560 SLEQKLETIDF

-578 DSYDNQI
+578 DSYDNQM
-585 IVFVPILEEDKQDA
+585 IVFVPNLEEDKQDA
-599 YLSRLEKYI
+599 YISRLEMYI
-608 ASIENNL
+608 KSVEKDL
-615 HENAKKTLH
+615 HENARKTLH
-624 VVYLQESEKIDSL
+624 IVYLQESEKIDLL
-637 KTRITRTG
+637 KNRITRVG

-670 RQIQDFIDSVAKIVI
+670 RQIQDFVDSVAKIVI

-690 GDLYSPNGMTC
+690 DDLYSLNGLTY

-719 EIRRIRRTIEHYE
+719 EIRRTIEHYE
-732 KLVCEGDNAILKAI
+732 KLVCEGDNAILKAV

-757 LTKAIC
+757 LSKAIC
-763 DASEYEDNIPCDFT
+763 DASDYEDNVPCDFT
-777 KIVDGKVTDTRSKYI
+777 KVIDGKITDARSKCI
-792 AQLYVL
+792 ALLYVL

-803 SGMGNNSLI
+803 TDNVNNSMV
-812 ELLKKI
+812 ELLRKV
-818 GTQGDLY
+818 GTQGALH

-831 KTLQTLH
+831 KVLQSLH

-848 SEELSVFFEKYNKDD
+848 SEEIKDILGKYNGDD
-863 RFIQNLLAFAGS
+863 RFIQNLFAFAGS

-882 TDIETLY
+882 TNIEALY

-894 SIDNHWIGTY
+894 SFDNHWIATY
-904 SDKLKYNCSKAET
+904 SDKLKYNCPKAEI
-917 LIKLLYLSKYVSKMD
+917 LIKLLYLSNYVSKID
-932 SETLK
+932 SAKLR
-937 ESLISNLNAKGAELN
+937 ESLIANLTAKGAELN
-952 STRVTLTNSIN
+952 ATRATLSESIN

-976 DNESQPFFGYL
+976 DNDSQPFFGYL
-987 HKLSEVGRLF
+987 QKLSDVGKLF
-997 DDCQRVLRE
+997 EDCQRVLRE
-1006 ESDSMAALCIID
+1006 ESDSIAALCVIN
-1018 SVYSRLVDIVDSV
+1018 SVYSRLVDIIDSV
-1031 NILSTQTTTVKNSLS
+1031 KILSTQTTTIKNSLS
-1046 SFQQSV
+1046 GFEQSIK
-1052 NRLYQLP
+1052 RLYQSP
-1059 INEIYENKL
+1059 INEIYEDKL

-1092 CWANTRNTLKYYKDE
+1092 CWATTRNTLKYHKDE
-1107 TKNVFTTKLNPIKND
+1107 TKNVFTTKLNPIKQE
-1122 TLKANDVS
+1122 TLKGNDVS
-1130 AFTNYLYRVFQS
+1130 VFTTYLSRVLQTT
-1142 STDIKTRLDSV
+1142 TDIKTRLDSV
-1153 LNLCRECKVLAD
+1153 LSLCRECKVLAD

-1170 KSQIENLLKVE
+1170 KTQIGNLLKFE
-1181 VNNG
+1181 ENNG

>member
-8 KKTKWIDLSNEHKRL
+8 KQTKWIDLSNEHKRL

-29 DLREGCCQKGNIQPI
+29 DLRKGCCEKGNIQPI

-62 HYCWEVLKTPAL
+62 HYCWEVLQTPAL
-74 YMPLA
+74 YLPLA

-85 KKEAKASDSG
+85 KKEAKSNDSG

-110 DEQIALL
+110 DEQINLL
-117 KSDNYDEIYNV
+117 KSDNYDEVFNV

-141 LSLTDYLKDFESVS
+141 LSLTDYLKDFEPVT
-155 VVFDEKEENPFKD
+155 VVLDEKEDNPFKD
-168 VVFNK
+168 IVFNK
-173 DVISSA
+173 DVINIA
-179 ITSGN
+179 ISSGN

-222 HPFQLVIGNG
+222 RPFQLVIGNG

-262 PFPASSLLKRRFMEG
+262 PFPASALLKRRFMEG

-297 QKLHDNVKYDMLNGY
+297 QKLHDNVKYDMLSGY
-312 KSSEFVTQ
+312 KSSEFITQ
-320 SIFNEPIDEGGED
+320 SIFNEPIDEGGEE

-339 SYFETIDSHL
+339 SFFETIDSHL

-362 CELTMEKDYI
+362 RELTMEKDYI
-372 DAFKNENDAKSFFCS
+372 DAFKDEINAKCFYCS
-387 DETINVEKVLC
+387 DETINVEKELC
-398 PALKDDICLF
+398 PALKDDLSIF
-408 LEKCKNSEAKYLDVN
+408 LDKCKNSDAKYLDIN

-438 CANKV
+438 CADKNGK
-443 GEIAFNSPYKYAE
+443 IAFNSPYKYAE

-501 HSKEEEQ
+501 HSKKEEQ
-508 IAEDFPELSNL
+508 IADDFPELSNL
-519 FDGFRANKCKGDKFY
+519 FDGFKANKSKGEEFY
-534 IQFSLQALREIFE
+534 IQFSLRALREIFE

-560 SLEEKLETVDF
+560 SLEQKLETIDF

-578 DSYDNQI
+578 DSYDNQM
-585 IVFVPILEEDKQDA
+585 IVFVPNLEEDKQDA
-599 YLSRLEKYI
+599 YISRLEMYI
-608 ASIENNL
+608 KSVEKDL
-615 HENAKKTLH
+615 HENARKTLH
-624 VVYLQESEKIDSL
+624 IVYLQESEKIDLL
-637 KTRITRTG
+637 KNRITRVG

-670 RQIQDFIDSVAKIVI
+670 RQIQDFVDSVAKIVI

-690 GDLYSPNGMTC
+690 DDLYSLNGLTY

-719 EIRRIRRTIEHYE
+719 EIRRTIEHYE
-732 KLVCEGDNAILKAI
+732 KLVCEGDNAILKAV

-757 LTKAIC
+757 LSKAIC
-763 DASEYEDNIPCDFT
+763 DASDYEDNVPCDFT
-777 KIVDGKVTDTRSKYI
+777 KVIDGKITDARSKCI
-792 AQLYVL
+792 ALLYVL

-803 SGMGNNSLI
+803 TDNVNNSMV
-812 ELLKKI
+812 ELLRKV
-818 GTQGDLY
+818 GTQGALH

-831 KTLQTLH
+831 KVLQSLH

-848 SEELSVFFEKYNKDD
+848 SEEIKDILGKYNGDD
-863 RFIQNLLAFAGS
+863 RFIQNLFAFAGS

-882 TDIETLY
+882 TNIEALY

-894 SIDNHWIGTY
+894 SFDNHWIAIY
-904 SDKLKYNCSKAET
+904 SDKMKYNCPKAEI
-917 LIKLLYLSKYVSKMD
+917 LIKLLYLSNYVSKID
-932 SETLK
+932 SAKLR
-937 ESLISNLNAKGAELN
+937 ESLIANLTAKGAELN
-952 STRVTLTNSIN
+952 ATRATLSESIN

-976 DNESQPFFGYL
+976 DNDSQPFFGYL
-987 HKLSEVGRLF
+987 QKLSDVGKLF
-997 DDCQRVLRE
+997 EDCQRVLRE
-1006 ESDSMAALCIID
+1006 ESDSIAALCVIN
-1018 SVYSRLVDIVDSV
+1018 SVYSRLVDIIDSV
-1031 NILSTQTTTVKNSLS
+1031 KILSTQTTTIKNSLS
-1046 SFQQSV
+1046 GFEQSIK
-1052 NRLYQLP
+1052 RLYQSP
-1059 INEIYENKL
+1059 INEIYEDKL

-1092 CWANTRNTLKYYKDE
+1092 CWATTRNTLKYHKDE
-1107 TKNVFTTKLNPIKND
+1107 TKNVFTTKLNPIKQE
-1122 TLKANDVS
+1122 TLKGNDVS
-1130 AFTNYLYRVFQS
+1130 VFTTYLSRVLQTT
-1142 STDIKTRLDSV
+1142 TDIKTRLDSV
-1153 LNLCRECKVLAD
+1153 LSLCRECKVLAD

-1170 KSQIENLLKVE
+1170 KTQIGNLLKFE
-1181 VNNG
+1181 ENNG

>member
-1 MVYIPLV
+1 MAYIPLV
-8 KKTKWIDLSNEHKRL
+8 KQTKWIDLSNEHKRL

-29 DLREGCCQKGNIQPI
+29 DLRKGCCEKGNIQPI

-62 HYCWEVLKTPAL
+62 HYCWEVLQTPAL
-74 YMPLA
+74 YLPLA

-85 KKEAKASDSG
+85 KKEAKSNDSG

-110 DEQIALL
+110 DEQINLL
-117 KSDNYDEIYNV
+117 KSDNYDEVFNV

-141 LSLTDYLKDFESVS
+141 LSLTDYLKDFEPVT
-155 VVFDEKEENPFKD
+155 VVLDEKEDNPFKD
-168 VVFNK
+168 IVFNK
-173 DVISSA
+173 DVINIA
-179 ITSGN
+179 ISSGN

-222 HPFQLVIGNG
+222 RPFQLVIGNG

-262 PFPASSLLKRRFMEG
+262 PFPASALLKRRFMEG

-297 QKLHDNVKYDMLNGY
+297 QKLHDNVKYDMLSGY
-312 KSSEFVTQ
+312 KSSEFITQ
-320 SIFNEPIDEGGED
+320 SIFNEPIDEGGEE

-339 SYFETIDSHL
+339 SFFETIDSHL

-362 CELTMEKDYI
+362 RELTMEKDYI
-372 DAFKNENDAKSFFCS
+372 DAFKDEINAKCFYCS
-387 DETINVEKVLC
+387 DETINVEKELC
-398 PALKDDICLF
+398 PALKDDLSIF
-408 LEKCKNSEAKYLDVN
+408 LDKCKNSDAKYLDIN

-438 CANKV
+438 CADKNGK
-443 GEIAFNSPYKYAE
+443 IAFNSPYKYAE

-508 IAEDFPELSNL
+508 IADDFPELSNL
-519 FDGFRANKCKGDKFY
+519 FDGFKANKSKGEEFY
-534 IQFSLQALREIFE
+534 IQFSLRALREIFE

-560 SLEEKLETVDF
+560 SLEQKLETIDF

-578 DSYDNQI
+578 DSYDNQM
-585 IVFVPILEEDKQDA
+585 IVFVPNLEEDKQDS
-599 YLSRLEKYI
+599 YISRLEMYI
-608 ASIENNL
+608 KSVEKDL
-615 HENAKKTLH
+615 HENARKTLH
-624 VVYLQESEKIDSL
+624 IVYLQESEKIDLL
-637 KTRITRTG
+637 KNRITRVG

-670 RQIQDFIDSVAKIVI
+670 RQIQDFVDSVAKIVI

-690 GDLYSPNGMTC
+690 DDLYSLNGLTY

-719 EIRRIRRTIEHYE
+719 EIRRTIEHYE
-732 KLVCEGDNAILKAI
+732 KLVCEGDNAILKAV

-757 LTKAIC
+757 LSKAIC
-763 DASEYEDNIPCDFT
+763 DASDYEDNVPCDFT
-777 KIVDGKVTDTRSKYI
+777 KVIDGKITDARSKCI
-792 AQLYVL
+792 ALLYVL

-803 SGMGNNSLI
+803 TNNVNNSMV
-812 ELLKKI
+812 ELLRKV
-818 GTQGDLY
+818 GTQGALH

-831 KTLQTLH
+831 KVLQSLH

-848 SEELSVFFEKYNKDD
+848 SEEIKDILGKYNGDD
-863 RFIQNLLAFAGS
+863 RFIQNLFAFAGS

-882 TDIETLY
+882 TNIEALY

-894 SIDNHWIGTY
+894 SFDNHWIATY
-904 SDKLKYNCSKAET
+904 SDKMKYNCPKAEI
-917 LIKLLYLSKYVSKMD
+917 LIKLLYLSNYVSKID
-932 SETLK
+932 SAKLR
-937 ESLISNLNAKGAELN
+937 ESLIANLTAKGAELN
-952 STRVTLTNSIN
+952 ATRATLSESIN

-976 DNESQPFFGYL
+976 DNDSQPFFGYL
-987 HKLSEVGRLF
+987 QKLSDVGKLF
-997 DDCQRVLRE
+997 EDCQRVLRE
-1006 ESDSMAALCIID
+1006 ESDSIAALCVIN
-1018 SVYSRLVDIVDSV
+1018 SVYSRLVDIIDSV
-1031 NILSTQTTTVKNSLS
+1031 KILSTQTTTIKNSLS
-1046 SFQQSV
+1046 GFEQSIK
-1052 NRLYQLP
+1052 RLYQSP
-1059 INEIYENKL
+1059 INEIYEDKL

-1092 CWANTRNTLKYYKDE
+1092 CWATTRNTLKYHKDE
-1107 TKNVFTTKLNPIKND
+1107 TKNVFTTKLNPIKQE
-1122 TLKANDVS
+1122 TLKGNDVS
-1130 AFTNYLYRVFQS
+1130 VFTTYLSRVLQTT
-1142 STDIKTRLDSV
+1142 TDIKTRLDSV
-1153 LNLCRECKVLAD
+1153 LSLCRECKVLAD

-1170 KSQIENLLKVE
+1170 KTQIGNLLKFE
-1181 VNNG
+1181 ENNG

>member
-1 MVYIPLV
+1 MAYIPLV
-8 KKTKWIDLSNEHKRL
+8 KQTKWIDLSNEHKRL

-29 DLREGCCQKGNIQPI
+29 DLRKGCCEKGNIQPI

-62 HYCWEVLKTPAL
+62 HYCWEVLQTPAL
-74 YMPLA
+74 YLPLA

-85 KKEAKASDSG
+85 KKEAKSNDSG

-110 DEQIALL
+110 DEQINLL
-117 KSDNYDEIYNV
+117 KSDNYDEVFNV

-141 LSLTDYLKDFESVS
+141 LSLTDYLKDFEPVT
-155 VVFDEKEENPFKD
+155 VVLDEKEDNPFKD
-168 VVFNK
+168 IVFNK
-173 DVISSA
+173 DVINIA
-179 ITSGN
+179 ISSGN

-222 HPFQLVIGNG
+222 RPFQLVIGNG

-262 PFPASSLLKRRFMEG
+262 PFPASALLKRRFMEG

-297 QKLHDNVKYDMLNGY
+297 QKLHDNVKYDMLSGY
-312 KSSEFVTQ
+312 KSSECITQ
-320 SIFNEPIDEGGED
+320 SIFNEPIDEGGEE

-339 SYFETIDSHL
+339 SFFETIDSHL

-362 CELTMEKDYI
+362 RELTMEKDYI
-372 DAFKNENDAKSFFCS
+372 DAFKDEINAKCFYCS
-387 DETINVEKVLC
+387 DETINVEKELC
-398 PALKDDICLF
+398 PALKDDLSIF
-408 LEKCKNSEAKYLDVN
+408 LDKCKNSDAKYLDIN

-438 CANKV
+438 CADKNGK
-443 GEIAFNSPYKYAE
+443 IAFNSPYKYAE

-508 IAEDFPELSNL
+508 IADDFPELSNL
-519 FDGFRANKCKGDKFY
+519 FDGFKANKSKGEEFY
-534 IQFSLQALREIFE
+534 IQFSLRALREIFE

-560 SLEEKLETVDF
+560 SLEQKLETIDF

-578 DSYDNQI
+578 DSYDNQM
-585 IVFVPILEEDKQDA
+585 IVFVPNLDEDKQDA
-599 YLSRLEKYI
+599 YISRLEMYI
-608 ASIENNL
+608 KSVEKDL
-615 HENAKKTLH
+615 HENARKTLH
-624 VVYLQESEKIDSL
+624 IVYLQESEKIDLL
-637 KTRITRTG
+637 KNRITRVG

-670 RQIQDFIDSVAKIVI
+670 RQIQDFVDSVAKIVI

-690 GDLYSPNGMTC
+690 DDLYSLNGLTY

-719 EIRRIRRTIEHYE
+719 EIRRTIEHYE
-732 KLVCEGDNAILKAI
+732 KLVCEGDNAILKAV

-757 LTKAIC
+757 LSKAIC
-763 DASEYEDNIPCDFT
+763 DASDYEDNVPCDFT
-777 KIVDGKVTDTRSKYI
+777 KVIDGKITDARSKCI
-792 AQLYVL
+792 ALLYVL

-803 SGMGNNSLI
+803 TDNVNNSMV
-812 ELLKKI
+812 ELLRKV
-818 GTQGDLY
+818 GTQGALH

-831 KTLQTLH
+831 KVLQSLH

-848 SEELSVFFEKYNKDD
+848 SEEIKDILGKYNGDD
-863 RFIQNLLAFAGS
+863 RFIQNLFAFAGS

-882 TDIETLY
+882 TNIEALY

-894 SIDNHWIGTY
+894 SFDNHWIATY
-904 SDKLKYNCSKAET
+904 SDKMKYNCPKAEI
-917 LIKLLYLSKYVSKMD
+917 LIKLLYLSNYVSKID
-932 SETLK
+932 SAKLR
-937 ESLISNLNAKGAELN
+937 ESLIANLTAKGAELN
-952 STRVTLTNSIN
+952 ATRATLSESIN

-976 DNESQPFFGYL
+976 DNDSQPFFGYL
-987 HKLSEVGRLF
+987 QKLSDVGKLF
-997 DDCQRVLRE
+997 EDCQRVLRE
-1006 ESDSMAALCIID
+1006 ESDSIAALCVIN
-1018 SVYSRLVDIVDSV
+1018 SVYSRLVDIIDSV
-1031 NILSTQTTTVKNSLS
+1031 KILSTQTTTIKNSLS
-1046 SFQQSV
+1046 GFEQSIK
-1052 NRLYQLP
+1052 RLYQSP
-1059 INEIYENKL
+1059 INEIYEDKL

-1092 CWANTRNTLKYYKDE
+1092 CWATTRNTLKYHKDE
-1107 TKNVFTTKLNPIKND
+1107 TKNVFTTKLNPIKQE
-1122 TLKANDVS
+1122 TLKGNDVS
-1130 AFTNYLYRVFQS
+1130 VFTTYLSRVLQTT
-1142 STDIKTRLDSV
+1142 TDIKTRLDSV
-1153 LNLCRECKVLAD
+1153 LSLCRECKVLAD

-1170 KSQIENLLKVE
+1170 KTQIGNLLKFE
-1181 VNNG
+1181 ENNG

>member
-1 MVYIPLV
+1 MAYIPLV
-8 KKTKWIDLSNEHKRL
+8 KQTKWIDLSNEHKRL

-29 DLREGCCQKGNIQPI
+29 DLRKGCCEKGNIQPI

-62 HYCWEVLKTPAL
+62 HYCWEVLQTPAL
-74 YMPLA
+74 YLPLA

-85 KKEAKASDSG
+85 KKEAKSNDSG

-110 DEQIALL
+110 DEQINLL
-117 KSDNYDEIYNV
+117 KSDNYDEVFNV

-141 LSLTDYLKDFESVS
+141 LSLTDYLKDFEPVT
-155 VVFDEKEENPFKD
+155 VVLDEKEDNPFKD
-168 VVFNK
+168 IVFNK
-173 DVISSA
+173 DVINIA
-179 ITSGN
+179 ISSGN

-222 HPFQLVIGNG
+222 RPFQLVIGNG

-262 PFPASSLLKRRFMEG
+262 PFPASALLKRRFMEG

-297 QKLHDNVKYDMLNGY
+297 QKLHDNVKYDMLSGY
-312 KSSEFVTQ
+312 KSSEFITQ
-320 SIFNEPIDEGGED
+320 SIFNEPIDEGGEE

-339 SYFETIDSHL
+339 SFFETIDSHL

-362 CELTMEKDYI
+362 RELTMEKDYI
-372 DAFKNENDAKSFFCS
+372 DAFKDEINAKCFYCS
-387 DETINVEKVLC
+387 DETINVEKELC
-398 PALKDDICLF
+398 PALKDDLSIF
-408 LEKCKNSEAKYLDVN
+408 LDKCKNSDAKYLDIN

-438 CANKV
+438 CADKNGK
-443 GEIAFNSPYKYAE
+443 IAFNSPYKYAE

-508 IAEDFPELSNL
+508 IADDFPELSNL
-519 FDGFRANKCKGDKFY
+519 FDGFKANKSKGEEFY
-534 IQFSLQALREIFE
+534 IQFSLRALREIFE

-560 SLEEKLETVDF
+560 SLEQKLETIDF

-578 DSYDNQI
+578 DSYDNQM
-585 IVFVPILEEDKQDA
+585 IVFVPNLEEDKQDA
-599 YLSRLEKYI
+599 YISRLEMYI
-608 ASIENNL
+608 KSVEKDL
-615 HENAKKTLH
+615 HENARKTLH
-624 VVYLQESEKIDSL
+624 IVYLQESEKIDLL
-637 KTRITRTG
+637 KNRITRVG

-670 RQIQDFIDSVAKIVI
+670 RQIQDFVDSVAKIVI

-690 GDLYSPNGMTC
+690 DDLYSLNGLTY

-719 EIRRIRRTIEHYE
+719 EIRRTIEHYE
-732 KLVCEGDNAILKAI
+732 KLVCEGDNAILKAV

-757 LTKAIC
+757 LSKAIC
-763 DASEYEDNIPCDFT
+763 DASDYEDNVPCDFT
-777 KIVDGKVTDTRSKYI
+777 KVIDGKITDARSKCI
-792 AQLYVL
+792 ALLYVL

-803 SGMGNNSLI
+803 TNNVNNSMV
-812 ELLKKI
+812 ELLRKV
-818 GTQGDLY
+818 GTQGALH

-831 KTLQTLH
+831 KVLQSLH

-848 SEELSVFFEKYNKDD
+848 SEEIKDILGKYNGDD
-863 RFIQNLLAFAGS
+863 RFIQNLFAFAGS

-882 TDIETLY
+882 TNIEALY

-894 SIDNHWIGTY
+894 SFDNHWIATY
-904 SDKLKYNCSKAET
+904 SDKMKYNCPKAEI
-917 LIKLLYLSKYVSKMD
+917 LIKLLYLSNYVSKID
-932 SETLK
+932 SAKLR
-937 ESLISNLNAKGAELN
+937 ESLIANLTAKGAELN
-952 STRVTLTNSIN
+952 ATRATLSESIN

-976 DNESQPFFGYL
+976 DNDSQPFFGYL
-987 HKLSEVGRLF
+987 QKLSDVGKLF
-997 DDCQRVLRE
+997 EDCQRVLRE
-1006 ESDSMAALCIID
+1006 ESDSIAALCVIN
-1018 SVYSRLVDIVDSV
+1018 SVYSRLVDIIDSV
-1031 NILSTQTTTVKNSLS
+1031 KILSTQTTTIKNSLS
-1046 SFQQSV
+1046 GFEQSIK
-1052 NRLYQLP
+1052 RLYQSP
-1059 INEIYENKL
+1059 INEIYEDKL

-1092 CWANTRNTLKYYKDE
+1092 CWATTRNTLKYHKDE
-1107 TKNVFTTKLNPIKND
+1107 TKNVFTTKLNPIKQE
-1122 TLKANDVS
+1122 TLKGNDVS
-1130 AFTNYLYRVFQS
+1130 VFTTYLSRVLQTT
-1142 STDIKTRLDSV
+1142 TDIKTRLDSV
-1153 LNLCRECKVLAD
+1153 LSLCRECKVLAD

-1170 KSQIENLLKVE
+1170 KTQIGNLLKFE
-1181 VNNG
+1181 ENNG

>member
-1 MVYIPLV
+1 MAYIPLV
-8 KKTKWIDLSNEHKRL
+8 KQTKWIDLSNEHKRL

-29 DLREGCCQKGNIQPI
+29 DLRKGCCEKGNIQPI

-62 HYCWEVLKTPAL
+62 HYCWEVLQTPAL
-74 YMPLA
+74 YLPLA

-85 KKEAKASDSG
+85 KKEAKSNDSG

-110 DEQIALL
+110 DEQINLL
-117 KSDNYDEIYNV
+117 KSDNYDEVFNV

-141 LSLTDYLKDFESVS
+141 LSLTDYLKDFEPVT
-155 VVFDEKEENPFKD
+155 VVLDEKEENPFKD
-168 VVFNK
+168 IVFNK
-173 DVISSA
+173 DVINIA
-179 ITSGN
+179 ISSGN

-222 HPFQLVIGNG
+222 RPFQLVIGNG

-262 PFPASSLLKRRFMEG
+262 PFPASALLKRRFMEG

-297 QKLHDNVKYDMLNGY
+297 QKLHDNVKYDMLSGY
-312 KSSEFVTQ
+312 KSSEFITQ
-320 SIFNEPIDEGGED
+320 SIFNEPIDEGGEE

-339 SYFETIDSHL
+339 SFFETIDSHL

-362 CELTMEKDYI
+362 RELTMEKDYI
-372 DAFKNENDAKSFFCS
+372 DAFKDEINAKCFYCS
-387 DETINVEKVLC
+387 DETINVEKELC
-398 PALKDDICLF
+398 PALKDDLSIF
-408 LEKCKNSEAKYLDVN
+408 LDKCKNSDAKYLDIN

-438 CANKV
+438 CADKNGK
-443 GEIAFNSPYKYAE
+443 IAFNSPYKYAE

-508 IAEDFPELSNL
+508 IADDFPELSNL
-519 FDGFRANKCKGDKFY
+519 FDGFKANKSKGEEFY
-534 IQFSLQALREIFE
+534 IQFSLRALREIFE

-560 SLEEKLETVDF
+560 SLEQKLETIDF

-578 DSYDNQI
+578 DSYDNQM
-585 IVFVPILEEDKQDA
+585 IVFVPNLDEDKQDA
-599 YLSRLEKYI
+599 YISRLEMYI
-608 ASIENNL
+608 KSVEKDL
-615 HENAKKTLH
+615 HENARKTLH
-624 VVYLQESEKIDSL
+624 IVYLQESEKIDLL
-637 KTRITRTG
+637 KKRITRVG

-670 RQIQDFIDSVAKIVI
+670 RQIQDFVDSVAKIVI

-690 GDLYSPNGMTC
+690 DDLYSLNGLTY

-719 EIRRIRRTIEHYE
+719 EIRRTIEHYE
-732 KLVCEGDNAILKAI
+732 KLVCEGDNAILKAV

-757 LTKAIC
+757 LSKAIC
-763 DASEYEDNIPCDFT
+763 DASDYEDNVPCDFT
-777 KIVDGKVTDTRSKYI
+777 KVIDGKITDARSKCI
-792 AQLYVL
+792 ALLYVL

-803 SGMGNNSLI
+803 TGNVNNSMV
-812 ELLKKI
+812 ELLRKV
-818 GTQGDLY
+818 GTQGALH

-831 KTLQTLH
+831 KVLQSLH

-848 SEELSVFFEKYNKDD
+848 SEEIKDILGKYNGDD
-863 RFIQNLLAFAGS
+863 RFIQNLFAFAGS

-882 TDIETLY
+882 TNIEALY

-894 SIDNHWIGTY
+894 SFDNHWIATY
-904 SDKLKYNCSKAET
+904 SDKLKYNCPKAEI
-917 LIKLLYLSKYVSKMD
+917 LIKLLYLSNYVSKID
-932 SETLK
+932 SAKLR
-937 ESLISNLNAKGAELN
+937 ESLIANLTAKGAELN
-952 STRVTLTNSIN
+952 ATRATLSESIN

-976 DNESQPFFGYL
+976 DNDSQPFFGYL
-987 HKLSEVGRLF
+987 QKLSDVGKLF
-997 DDCQRVLRE
+997 EDCQRVLRE
-1006 ESDSMAALCIID
+1006 ESDSIAALCVIN
-1018 SVYSRLVDIVDSV
+1018 SVYSRLVDIIDSV
-1031 NILSTQTTTVKNSLS
+1031 KILSTQTTTIKNSLS
-1046 SFQQSV
+1046 GFEQSIK
-1052 NRLYQLP
+1052 RLYQSP
-1059 INEIYENKL
+1059 INEIYEDKL

-1092 CWANTRNTLKYYKDE
+1092 CWATTRNTLKYHKDE
-1107 TKNVFTTKLNPIKND
+1107 TKNVFTTKLNPIKQE
-1122 TLKANDVS
+1122 TLKGNDVS
-1130 AFTNYLYRVFQS
+1130 VFTTYLSRVLQTT
-1142 STDIKTRLDSV
+1142 TDIKTRLDSV
-1153 LNLCRECKVLAD
+1153 LSLCRECKVLAD

-1170 KSQIENLLKVE
+1170 KTQIGNLLKFE
-1181 VNNG
+1181 ENNG

>member
-1 MVYIPLV
+1 MAYIPLV
-8 KKTKWIDLSNEHKRL
+8 KQTKWIDLSNEHKRL

-29 DLREGCCQKGNIQPI
+29 DLRKGCCEKGNIQPI

-62 HYCWEVLKTPAL
+62 HYCWEVLQTPAL
-74 YMPLA
+74 YLPLA

-85 KKEAKASDSG
+85 KKEAKSNDSG

-110 DEQIALL
+110 DEQINLL
-117 KSDNYDEIYNV
+117 KSDNYDEVFNV

-141 LSLTDYLKDFESVS
+141 LSLTDYLKDFEPVT
-155 VVFDEKEENPFKD
+155 VVLDEKEENPFKD
-168 VVFNK
+168 IVFNK
-173 DVISSA
+173 DVINIA
-179 ITSGN
+179 ISSGN

-222 HPFQLVIGNG
+222 RPFQLVIGNG

-262 PFPASSLLKRRFMEG
+262 PFPASALLKRRFMEG

-288 MSRCRPGHV
+288 MSRCRHGHV
-297 QKLHDNVKYDMLNGY
+297 QKLHDNVKYDMLSGY
-312 KSSEFVTQ
+312 KSSEFITQ
-320 SIFNEPIDEGGED
+320 SIFNEPIDEGGEE

-339 SYFETIDSHL
+339 SFFETIDSHL

-362 CELTMEKDYI
+362 RELTMEKDYI
-372 DAFKNENDAKSFFCS
+372 DAFKDEINAKCFYCS
-387 DETINVEKVLC
+387 DETINVEKELC
-398 PALKDDICLF
+398 PALKDDLSIF
-408 LEKCKNSEAKYLDVN
+408 LDKCKNSDAKYLDIN

-438 CANKV
+438 CADKNGK
-443 GEIAFNSPYKYAE
+443 IAFNSPYKYAE

-508 IAEDFPELSNL
+508 IADDFPELSNL
-519 FDGFRANKCKGDKFY
+519 FDGFKANKSKGEEFY
-534 IQFSLQALREIFE
+534 IQFSLRALREIFE

-560 SLEEKLETVDF
+560 SLEQKLETIDF

-578 DSYDNQI
+578 DSYDNQM
-585 IVFVPILEEDKQDA
+585 IVFVPNLEEDKQDA
-599 YLSRLEKYI
+599 YISRLEMYI
-608 ASIENNL
+608 KSVEKDL
-615 HENAKKTLH
+615 HENARKTLH
-624 VVYLQESEKIDSL
+624 IVYLQESEKIDLL
-637 KTRITRTG
+637 KNRITRVG

-670 RQIQDFIDSVAKIVI
+670 RQIQDFVDSVAKIVI

-690 GDLYSPNGMTC
+690 DDLYSLNGLTY

-719 EIRRIRRTIEHYE
+719 EIRRTIEHYE
-732 KLVCEGDNAILKAI
+732 KLVCEGDNAILKAV

-757 LTKAIC
+757 LSKAIC
-763 DASEYEDNIPCDFT
+763 DASDYEDNVPCDFT
-777 KIVDGKVTDTRSKYI
+777 KVIDGKITDARSKCI
-792 AQLYVL
+792 ALLYVL

-803 SGMGNNSLI
+803 TDNVNNSMV
-812 ELLKKI
+812 ELLRKV
-818 GTQGDLY
+818 GTQGALH

-831 KTLQTLH
+831 KVLQSLH

-848 SEELSVFFEKYNKDD
+848 SEEIKDILGKYNGDD
-863 RFIQNLLAFAGS
+863 RFIQNLFAFAGS
-875 MVKETVA
+875 MIKETVA
-882 TDIETLY
+882 TNIEALY

-894 SIDNHWIGTY
+894 SFDNHWIATY
-904 SDKLKYNCSKAET
+904 SDKLKYNCPKAEI
-917 LIKLLYLSKYVSKMD
+917 LIKLLYLSNYVSKID
-932 SETLK
+932 SAKLR
-937 ESLISNLNAKGAELN
+937 ESLIANLTAKGAELN
-952 STRVTLTNSIN
+952 ATRATLSESIN

-976 DNESQPFFGYL
+976 DNDSQPFFGYL
-987 HKLSEVGRLF
+987 QKLSDVGKLF
-997 DDCQRVLRE
+997 EDCQRVLRE
-1006 ESDSMAALCIID
+1006 ESDSIAALCVIN
-1018 SVYSRLVDIVDSV
+1018 SVYSRLVDIIDSV
-1031 NILSTQTTTVKNSLS
+1031 KILSTQTTTIKNSLS
-1046 SFQQSV
+1046 GFEQSIK
-1052 NRLYQLP
+1052 RLYQSP
-1059 INEIYENKL
+1059 INEIYEDKL

-1092 CWANTRNTLKYYKDE
+1092 CWATTRNTLKYHKDE
-1107 TKNVFTTKLNPIKND
+1107 TKNVFTTKLNPIKQE
-1122 TLKANDVS
+1122 TLKGNDVS
-1130 AFTNYLYRVFQS
+1130 VFTTYLSRVLQTT
-1142 STDIKTRLDSV
+1142 TDIKTRLDSV
-1153 LNLCRECKVLAD
+1153 LSLCRECKVLAD

-1170 KSQIENLLKVE
+1170 KTQIGNLLKFE
-1181 VNNG
+1181 ENNG

>member
-1 MVYIPLV
+1 MAYIPLV
-8 KKTKWIDLSNEHKRL
+8 KQTKWIDLSNEHKRL

-29 DLREGCCQKGNIQPI
+29 DLRKGCCEKGNIQPI

-62 HYCWEVLKTPAL
+62 HYCWEVLQTPAL
-74 YMPLA
+74 YLPLA

-85 KKEAKASDSG
+85 KKEAKSNDSG

-110 DEQIALL
+110 DEQINLL
-117 KSDNYDEIYNV
+117 KSDNYDEVFNV

-141 LSLTDYLKDFESVS
+141 LSLTDYLKDFEPVT
-155 VVFDEKEENPFKD
+155 VVLDEKEDNPFKD
-168 VVFNK
+168 IVFNK
-173 DVISSA
+173 DVINIA
-179 ITSGN
+179 ISSGN

-222 HPFQLVIGNG
+222 RPFQLVIGNG

-262 PFPASSLLKRRFMEG
+262 PFPASALLKRRFMEG

-297 QKLHDNVKYDMLNGY
+297 QKLHDNVKYDMLSGY
-312 KSSEFVTQ
+312 KSSEFITQ
-320 SIFNEPIDEGGED
+320 SIFNEPIDEGGEE

-339 SYFETIDSHL
+339 SFFETIDSHL

-362 CELTMEKDYI
+362 RELTMEKDYI
-372 DAFKNENDAKSFFCS
+372 DAFKDEINAKCFYCS
-387 DETINVEKVLC
+387 DETINVEKELC
-398 PALKDDICLF
+398 PALKDDLSIF
-408 LEKCKNSEAKYLDVN
+408 LDKCKNSDAKYLDIN

-438 CANKV
+438 CADKNGK
-443 GEIAFNSPYKYAE
+443 IAFNSPYKYAE

-508 IAEDFPELSNL
+508 IADDFPELSNL
-519 FDGFRANKCKGDKFY
+519 FDGFKANKSKGEEFY
-534 IQFSLQALREIFE
+534 IQFSLRALREIFE

-560 SLEEKLETVDF
+560 SLEQKLETIDF

-578 DSYDNQI
+578 DSYDNQM
-585 IVFVPILEEDKQDA
+585 IVFVPNLDEDKQDA
-599 YLSRLEKYI
+599 YISRLEMYI
-608 ASIENNL
+608 KSVEKDL
-615 HENAKKTLH
+615 HENARKTLH
-624 VVYLQESEKIDSL
+624 IVYLQESEKIDLL
-637 KTRITRTG
+637 KNRITRVG

-670 RQIQDFIDSVAKIVI
+670 RQIQDFVDSVAKIVI

-690 GDLYSPNGMTC
+690 DDLYSLNGLTY

-719 EIRRIRRTIEHYE
+719 EIRRTIEHYE
-732 KLVCEGDNAILKAI
+732 KLVCEGDNAILKAV

-757 LTKAIC
+757 LSKAIC
-763 DASEYEDNIPCDFT
+763 DASDYEDNVPCDFT
-777 KIVDGKVTDTRSKYI
+777 KVIDGKITDARSKCI
-792 AQLYVL
+792 ALLYVL

-803 SGMGNNSLI
+803 TDNVNNSMV
-812 ELLKKI
+812 ELLRKV
-818 GTQGDLY
+818 GTQGALH

-831 KTLQTLH
+831 KVLQSLH

-848 SEELSVFFEKYNKDD
+848 SEEIKDILGKYNGDD
-863 RFIQNLLAFAGS
+863 RFIQNLFAFAGS

-882 TDIETLY
+882 TNIEALY

-894 SIDNHWIGTY
+894 SFDNHWIATY
-904 SDKLKYNCSKAET
+904 SDKMKYNCPKAEI
-917 LIKLLYLSKYVSKMD
+917 LIKLLYLSNYVSKID
-932 SETLK
+932 SAKLR
-937 ESLISNLNAKGAELN
+937 ESLIANLTAKGAELN
-952 STRVTLTNSIN
+952 ATRATLSESIN

-976 DNESQPFFGYL
+976 DNDSQPFFGYL
-987 HKLSEVGRLF
+987 QKLSDVGKLF
-997 DDCQRVLRE
+997 EDCQRVLRE
-1006 ESDSMAALCIID
+1006 ESDSIAALCVIN
-1018 SVYSRLVDIVDSV
+1018 SVYSRLVDIIDSV
-1031 NILSTQTTTVKNSLS
+1031 KILSTQTTTIKNSLS
-1046 SFQQSV
+1046 GFEQSIK
-1052 NRLYQLP
+1052 RLYQSP
-1059 INEIYENKL
+1059 INEIYEDKL

-1092 CWANTRNTLKYYKDE
+1092 CWATTRNTLKYHKDE
-1107 TKNVFTTKLNPIKND
+1107 TKNVFTTKLNPIKQE
-1122 TLKANDVS
+1122 TLKGNDVS
-1130 AFTNYLYRVFQS
+1130 VFTTYLSRVLQTT
-1142 STDIKTRLDSV
+1142 TDIKTRLDSV
-1153 LNLCRECKVLAD
+1153 LSLCRECKVLAD

-1170 KSQIENLLKVE
+1170 KTQIGNLLKFE
-1181 VNNG
+1181 ENNG

>member
-1 MVYIPLV
+1 MAYIPLV
-8 KKTKWIDLSNEHKRL
+8 KQTKWIDLSNEHKRL

-29 DLREGCCQKGNIQPI
+29 DLRKGCCEKGNIQPI

-62 HYCWEVLKTPAL
+62 HYCWEVLQTPAL
-74 YMPLA
+74 YLPLA

-85 KKEAKASDSG
+85 KKEAKSNDSG

-110 DEQIALL
+110 DEQINLL
-117 KSDNYDEIYNV
+117 KSDNYDEVFNV

-141 LSLTDYLKDFESVS
+141 LSLTDYLKDFEPVT
-155 VVFDEKEENPFKD
+155 VVLDEKEENPFKD
-168 VVFNK
+168 IVFNK
-173 DVISSA
+173 DVINIA
-179 ITSGN
+179 ISSGN

-222 HPFQLVIGNG
+222 RPFQLVIGNG

-262 PFPASSLLKRRFMEG
+262 PFPASALLKRRFMEG

-297 QKLHDNVKYDMLNGY
+297 QKLHDNVKYDMLSGY
-312 KSSEFVTQ
+312 KSSEFITQ
-320 SIFNEPIDEGGED
+320 SIFNEPIDEGGEE

-339 SYFETIDSHL
+339 SFFETIDSHL

-362 CELTMEKDYI
+362 RELTMEKDYI
-372 DAFKNENDAKSFFCS
+372 DAFKDEINAKCFYCS
-387 DETINVEKVLC
+387 DETINVEKELC
-398 PALKDDICLF
+398 PALKDDLSIF
-408 LEKCKNSEAKYLDVN
+408 LDKCKNSDAKYLDIN

-438 CANKV
+438 CADKNGK
-443 GEIAFNSPYKYAE
+443 IAFNSPYKYAE

-508 IAEDFPELSNL
+508 IADDFPELSNL
-519 FDGFRANKCKGDKFY
+519 FDGFKANKSKGEEFY
-534 IQFSLQALREIFE
+534 IQFSLRALREIFE

-560 SLEEKLETVDF
+560 SLEQKLETIDF

-578 DSYDNQI
+578 DSYDNQM
-585 IVFVPILEEDKQDA
+585 IVFVPNLDEDKQDA
-599 YLSRLEKYI
+599 YISRLEMYI
-608 ASIENNL
+608 KSVEKDL
-615 HENAKKTLH
+615 HENARKTLH
-624 VVYLQESEKIDSL
+624 IVYLQESEKIDLL
-637 KTRITRTG
+637 KNRITRVG

-670 RQIQDFIDSVAKIVI
+670 RQIQDFVDSVAKIVI

-690 GDLYSPNGMTC
+690 DDLYSLNGLTY

-719 EIRRIRRTIEHYE
+719 EIRRTIEHYE
-732 KLVCEGDNAILKAI
+732 KLVCEGDNAILKAV

-757 LTKAIC
+757 LSKAIC
-763 DASEYEDNIPCDFT
+763 DASDYEDNVPCDFT
-777 KIVDGKVTDTRSKYI
+777 KVIDGKITDARSKCI
-792 AQLYVL
+792 ALLYVL

-803 SGMGNNSLI
+803 TDNVNNSMV
-812 ELLKKI
+812 ELLRKV
-818 GTQGDLY
+818 GTQGALH

-831 KTLQTLH
+831 KVLQSLH

-848 SEELSVFFEKYNKDD
+848 SEEIKDILGKYNGDD
-863 RFIQNLLAFAGS
+863 RFIQNLFAFAGS

-882 TDIETLY
+882 TNIEALY

-894 SIDNHWIGTY
+894 SFDNHWIATY
-904 SDKLKYNCSKAET
+904 SDQMKYNCPKAEI
-917 LIKLLYLSKYVSKMD
+917 LIKLLYLSNYVSKID
-932 SETLK
+932 SAKLR
-937 ESLISNLNAKGAELN
+937 ESLIANLTAKGAELN
-952 STRVTLTNSIN
+952 ATRATLSESIN

-976 DNESQPFFGYL
+976 DNDSQPFFGYL
-987 HKLSEVGRLF
+987 QKLSDVGKLF
-997 DDCQRVLRE
+997 EDCQRVLRE
-1006 ESDSMAALCIID
+1006 ESDSIAALCVIN
-1018 SVYSRLVDIVDSV
+1018 SVYSRLVDIIDSV
-1031 NILSTQTTTVKNSLS
+1031 KILSTQTTTIKNSLS
-1046 SFQQSV
+1046 GFEQSIK
-1052 NRLYQLP
+1052 RLYQSP
-1059 INEIYENKL
+1059 INEIYEDKL

-1092 CWANTRNTLKYYKDE
+1092 CWATTRNTLKYHKDE
-1107 TKNVFTTKLNPIKND
+1107 TKNVFTTKLNPIKQE
-1122 TLKANDVS
+1122 TLKGNDVS
-1130 AFTNYLYRVFQS
+1130 VFTTYLSRVLQTT
-1142 STDIKTRLDSV
+1142 TDIKTRLDSV
-1153 LNLCRECKVLAD
+1153 LSLCRECKVLAD

-1170 KSQIENLLKVE
+1170 KTQIGNLLKFE
-1181 VNNG
+1181 ENNG

>member
-1 MVYIPLV
+1 MAYIPLV
-8 KKTKWIDLSNEHKRL
+8 KQTKWIDLSNEHKRL

-29 DLREGCCQKGNIQPI
+29 DLRKGCCEKGNIQPI

-62 HYCWEVLKTPAL
+62 HYCWEVLQTPAL
-74 YMPLA
+74 YLPLA

-85 KKEAKASDSG
+85 KKEAKSNDSG

-110 DEQIALL
+110 DEQINLL
-117 KSDNYDEIYNV
+117 KSDNYDEVFNV

-141 LSLTDYLKDFESVS
+141 LSLTDYLKDFEPVT
-155 VVFDEKEENPFKD
+155 VVLDEKEDNPFKD
-168 VVFNK
+168 IVFNK
-173 DVISSA
+173 DVINIA
-179 ITSGN
+179 ISSGN

-222 HPFQLVIGNG
+222 RPFQLVIGNG

-262 PFPASSLLKRRFMEG
+262 PFPASALLKRRFMEG

-297 QKLHDNVKYDMLNGY
+297 QKLHDNVKYDMLSGY
-312 KSSEFVTQ
+312 KSSEFITQ
-320 SIFNEPIDEGGED
+320 SIFNEPIDEGGEE

-339 SYFETIDSHL
+339 SFFETIDSHL

-362 CELTMEKDYI
+362 RELTMEKDYI
-372 DAFKNENDAKSFFCS
+372 DAFKDEINAKCFYCS
-387 DETINVEKVLC
+387 DETINVEKELC
-398 PALKDDICLF
+398 PALKDDLSIF
-408 LEKCKNSEAKYLDVN
+408 LDKCKNSDAKYLDIN

-438 CANKV
+438 CADKNGK
-443 GEIAFNSPYKYAE
+443 IAFNSPYKYAE

-508 IAEDFPELSNL
+508 IADDFPELSNL
-519 FDGFRANKCKGDKFY
+519 FDGFKANKSKGEEFY
-534 IQFSLQALREIFE
+534 IQFSLRALREIFE

-560 SLEEKLETVDF
+560 SLEQKLETIDF

-578 DSYDNQI
+578 DSYDNQM
-585 IVFVPILEEDKQDA
+585 IVFVPNLDEDKQDA
-599 YLSRLEKYI
+599 YISRLEMYI
-608 ASIENNL
+608 KSVEKDL
-615 HENAKKTLH
+615 HENARKTLH
-624 VVYLQESEKIDSL
+624 IVYLQESEKIDLL
-637 KTRITRTG
+637 KNRITRVG

-670 RQIQDFIDSVAKIVI
+670 RQIQDFVDSVAKIVI

-690 GDLYSPNGMTC
+690 DDLYSLNGLTY

-719 EIRRIRRTIEHYE
+719 EIRRTIEHYE
-732 KLVCEGDNAILKAI
+732 KLVCEGDNAILKAV

-757 LTKAIC
+757 LSKAIC
-763 DASEYEDNIPCDFT
+763 DASDYEDNVPCDFT
-777 KIVDGKVTDTRSKYI
+777 KVIDGKITDARSKCI
-792 AQLYVL
+792 ALLYVL

-803 SGMGNNSLI
+803 TDNVNNSMV
-812 ELLKKI
+812 ELLSKV
-818 GTQGDLY
+818 GTQGALH

-831 KTLQTLH
+831 KVLQSLH

-848 SEELSVFFEKYNKDD
+848 SEEIKDILGKYNGDD
-863 RFIQNLLAFAGS
+863 RFIQNLFAFAGS

-882 TDIETLY
+882 TNIEALY

-894 SIDNHWIGTY
+894 SFDNHWIATY
-904 SDKLKYNCSKAET
+904 SDKLKYNCPKAEI
-917 LIKLLYLSKYVSKMD
+917 LIKLLYLSNYVSKID
-932 SETLK
+932 SAKLR
-937 ESLISNLNAKGAELN
+937 ESLIANLTAKGAELN
-952 STRVTLTNSIN
+952 ATRATLSESIN

-976 DNESQPFFGYL
+976 DNDSQPFFGYL
-987 HKLSEVGRLF
+987 QKLSDVGKLF
-997 DDCQRVLRE
+997 EDCQRVLRE
-1006 ESDSMAALCIID
+1006 ESDSIAALCVIN
-1018 SVYSRLVDIVDSV
+1018 SVYSRLVDIIDSV
-1031 NILSTQTTTVKNSLS
+1031 KILSTQTTTIKNSLS
-1046 SFQQSV
+1046 GFEQSIK
-1052 NRLYQLP
+1052 RLYQSP
-1059 INEIYENKL
+1059 INEIYEDKL

-1092 CWANTRNTLKYYKDE
+1092 CWATTRNTLKYHKDE
-1107 TKNVFTTKLNPIKND
+1107 TKNVFTTKLNPIKQE
-1122 TLKANDVS
+1122 TLKGNDVS
-1130 AFTNYLYRVFQS
+1130 VFTTYLSRVLQTT
-1142 STDIKTRLDSV
+1142 TDIKTRLDSV
-1153 LNLCRECKVLAD
+1153 LSLCRECKVLAD

-1170 KSQIENLLKVE
+1170 KTQIGNLLKFE
-1181 VNNG
+1181 ENNG

>member
-1 MVYIPLV
+1 MAYIPLV
-8 KKTKWIDLSNEHKRL
+8 KQTKWIDLSNEHKRL

-29 DLREGCCQKGNIQPI
+29 DLRKGCCEKGNIQPI

-62 HYCWEVLKTPAL
+62 HYCWEVLQTPAL
-74 YMPLA
+74 YLPLA

-85 KKEAKASDSG
+85 KKEAKSNDSG

-110 DEQIALL
+110 DEQINLL
-117 KSDNYDEIYNV
+117 KSDNYDEVFNV

-141 LSLTDYLKDFESVS
+141 LSLTDYLKDFEPVT
-155 VVFDEKEENPFKD
+155 VVLDEKEDNPFKD
-168 VVFNK
+168 IVFNK
-173 DVISSA
+173 DVINIA
-179 ITSGN
+179 ISSGN

-222 HPFQLVIGNG
+222 RPFQLVIGNG

-262 PFPASSLLKRRFMEG
+262 PFPASALLKRRFMEG

-297 QKLHDNVKYDMLNGY
+297 QKLHDNVKYDMLSGY
-312 KSSEFVTQ
+312 KSSEFITQ
-320 SIFNEPIDEGGED
+320 SIFNEPIDEGGEE

-339 SYFETIDSHL
+339 SFFETIDSHL

-362 CELTMEKDYI
+362 RELTMEKDYI
-372 DAFKNENDAKSFFCS
+372 DAFKDEINAKCFYCS
-387 DETINVEKVLC
+387 DETINVEKELC
-398 PALKDDICLF
+398 PALKDDLSIF
-408 LEKCKNSEAKYLDVN
+408 LDKCKNSDAKYLDIN

-438 CANKV
+438 CADKNGK
-443 GEIAFNSPYKYAE
+443 IAFNSPYKYAE

-508 IAEDFPELSNL
+508 IADDFPELSNL
-519 FDGFRANKCKGDKFY
+519 FDGFKANKSKGEEFY
-534 IQFSLQALREIFE
+534 IQFSLRALREIFE

-560 SLEEKLETVDF
+560 SLEQKLETIDF

-578 DSYDNQI
+578 DSYDNQM
-585 IVFVPILEEDKQDA
+585 IVFVPNLDEDKQDA
-599 YLSRLEKYI
+599 YISRLEMYI
-608 ASIENNL
+608 KSVEKDL
-615 HENAKKTLH
+615 HENARKTLH
-624 VVYLQESEKIDSL
+624 IVYLQESEKIDLL
-637 KTRITRTG
+637 KNRITRVG

-670 RQIQDFIDSVAKIVI
+670 RQIQDFVDSVAKIVI

-690 GDLYSPNGMTC
+690 DDLYSLNGLTY

-719 EIRRIRRTIEHYE
+719 EIRRTIEHYE
-732 KLVCEGDNAILKAI
+732 KLVCEGDNAILKAV

-757 LTKAIC
+757 LSKAIC
-763 DASEYEDNIPCDFT
+763 DASDYEDNVPCDFT
-777 KIVDGKVTDTRSKYI
+777 KVIDGKITDARSKCI
-792 AQLYVL
+792 ALLYVL

-803 SGMGNNSLI
+803 TDNVNNSMV
-812 ELLKKI
+812 ELLRKV
-818 GTQGDLY
+818 GTQGALH

-831 KTLQTLH
+831 KVLQSLH

-848 SEELSVFFEKYNKDD
+848 SEEIKDILGKYNGDD
-863 RFIQNLLAFAGS
+863 RFIQNLFAFAGS

-882 TDIETLY
+882 TNIEALY

-894 SIDNHWIGTY
+894 SFDNHWIATY
-904 SDKLKYNCSKAET
+904 SDKMKYNCPKAEI
-917 LIKLLYLSKYVSKMD
+917 LIKLLYLSNYVSKID
-932 SETLK
+932 SAKLR
-937 ESLISNLNAKGAELN
+937 ESLIANLTAKGAELN
-952 STRVTLTNSIN
+952 ATRATLSESIN

-976 DNESQPFFGYL
+976 DNDSQPFFGYL
-987 HKLSEVGRLF
+987 QKLSDVGKLF
-997 DDCQRVLRE
+997 EDCQRVLRE
-1006 ESDSMAALCIID
+1006 ESDSIAALCVIN
-1018 SVYSRLVDIVDSV
+1018 SVYSRLVDIIDSV
-1031 NILSTQTTTVKNSLS
+1031 KILSTQTTTIKNSLS
-1046 SFQQSV
+1046 GFEQSIK
-1052 NRLYQLP
+1052 RLYQSP
-1059 INEIYENKL
+1059 INEIYEDKL

-1092 CWANTRNTLKYYKDE
+1092 CWATTRNTLKYHKDE
-1107 TKNVFTTKLNPIKND
+1107 TKNVFTTKLNPIKQE
-1122 TLKANDVS
+1122 TLKGNDVS
-1130 AFTNYLYRVFQS
+1130 VFKTYLSRVLQTT
-1142 STDIKTRLDSV
+1142 TDIKTRLDSV
-1153 LNLCRECKVLAD
+1153 LSLCRECKVLAD

-1170 KSQIENLLKVE
+1170 KTQIGNLLKFE
-1181 VNNG
+1181 ENNG

>member
-1 MVYIPLV
+1 MAYIPLV
-8 KKTKWIDLSNEHKRL
+8 KQTKWIDLSNEHKRL

-29 DLREGCCQKGNIQPI
+29 DLRKGCCEKGNIQPI

-62 HYCWEVLKTPAL
+62 HYCWEVLQTPAL
-74 YMPLA
+74 YLPLA

-85 KKEAKASDSG
+85 KKEAKSNDSG

-110 DEQIALL
+110 DEQINLL
-117 KSDNYDEIYNV
+117 KSDNYDEVFNV

-141 LSLTDYLKDFESVS
+141 LSLTDYLKDFEPVT
-155 VVFDEKEENPFKD
+155 VVLDEKEDNPFKD
-168 VVFNK
+168 IVFNK
-173 DVISSA
+173 DVINIA
-179 ITSGN
+179 ISSGN

-222 HPFQLVIGNG
+222 RPFQLMIGNG

-262 PFPASSLLKRRFMEG
+262 PFPASALLKRRFMEG

-297 QKLHDNVKYDMLNGY
+297 QKLHDNVKYDMLSRY
-312 KSSEFVTQ
+312 KSSEFITQ
-320 SIFNEPIDEGGED
+320 SIFNEPIDEGGEE

-339 SYFETIDSHL
+339 SFFETIDSHL

-362 CELTMEKDYI
+362 RELTMEKDYI
-372 DAFKNENDAKSFFCS
+372 DAFKDEINAKCFYCS
-387 DETINVEKVLC
+387 DETINVEKELC
-398 PALKDDICLF
+398 PALKDDLSIL
-408 LEKCKNSEAKYLDVN
+408 LDKCKNSDAKYLDIN

-438 CANKV
+438 CADKNGK
-443 GEIAFNSPYKYAE
+443 IAFNSPYKYAE

-508 IAEDFPELSNL
+508 IADDFPELSNL
-519 FDGFRANKCKGDKFY
+519 FDGFKANKSKGEEFY
-534 IQFSLQALREIFE
+534 IQFSLRALREIFE

-560 SLEEKLETVDF
+560 SLEQKLETIDF

-578 DSYDNQI
+578 DSYDNQM
-585 IVFVPILEEDKQDA
+585 IVFVPNLEEDKQDA
-599 YLSRLEKYI
+599 YISRLEMYI
-608 ASIENNL
+608 KSVEKDL
-615 HENAKKTLH
+615 HENARKTLH
-624 VVYLQESEKIDSL
+624 IVYLQESEKIDLL
-637 KTRITRTG
+637 KNRITRVG

-670 RQIQDFIDSVAKIVI
+670 RQIQDFVDSVAKIVI

-690 GDLYSPNGMTC
+690 DDLYSLNGLTY

-719 EIRRIRRTIEHYE
+719 EIRRTIEHYE
-732 KLVCEGDNAILKAI
+732 KLVCEGDNAILKAV

-757 LTKAIC
+757 LSKAIC
-763 DASEYEDNIPCDFT
+763 DASDYEDNVPCDFT
-777 KIVDGKVTDTRSKYI
+777 KVIDGKITDARSKCI
-792 AQLYVL
+792 ALLYVL

-803 SGMGNNSLI
+803 TNNVNNSMV
-812 ELLKKI
+812 ELLRKV
-818 GTQGDLY
+818 GTQGALH

-831 KTLQTLH
+831 KVLQSLH

-848 SEELSVFFEKYNKDD
+848 SEEIKDILGKYNGDD
-863 RFIQNLLAFAGS
+863 RFIQNLFAFAGS
-875 MVKETVA
+875 MIKETVA
-882 TDIETLY
+882 TNIEALY

-894 SIDNHWIGTY
+894 SFDNHWIATY
-904 SDKLKYNCSKAET
+904 SDKMKYNCPKAEI
-917 LIKLLYLSKYVSKMD
+917 LIKLLYLSNYVSKID
-932 SETLK
+932 SAKLR
-937 ESLISNLNAKGAELN
+937 ESLIANLTAKGAELN
-952 STRVTLTNSIN
+952 ATRATLSESIN

-976 DNESQPFFGYL
+976 DNDSQPFFGYL
-987 HKLSEVGRLF
+987 QKLSDVGKLF
-997 DDCQRVLRE
+997 EDCQRVLRE
-1006 ESDSMAALCIID
+1006 ESDSIAALCVIN
-1018 SVYSRLVDIVDSV
+1018 SVYSRLVDIIDSV
-1031 NILSTQTTTVKNSLS
+1031 KILSTQTTTIKNSLS
-1046 SFQQSV
+1046 GFEQSIK
-1052 NRLYQLP
+1052 RLYQSP
-1059 INEIYENKL
+1059 INEIYEDKL

-1092 CWANTRNTLKYYKDE
+1092 CWATTRNTLKYHKDE
-1107 TKNVFTTKLNPIKND
+1107 TKNVFTTKLNPIKQE
-1122 TLKANDVS
+1122 TLKGNDVS
-1130 AFTNYLYRVFQS
+1130 VFTTYLSRVLQTT
-1142 STDIKTRLDSV
+1142 TDIKTRLDSV
-1153 LNLCRECKVLAD
+1153 LSLCRECKVLAD

-1170 KSQIENLLKVE
+1170 KIQIGNLLKFE
-1181 VNNG
+1181 ENNG

>member
-1 MVYIPLV
+1 MAYIPLV
-8 KKTKWIDLSNEHKRL
+8 KQTKWIDLSNEHKRL

-29 DLREGCCQKGNIQPI
+29 DLRKGCCEKGNIQPI

-62 HYCWEVLKTPAL
+62 HYCWEVLQTPAL
-74 YMPLA
+74 YLPLA

-85 KKEAKASDSG
+85 KKEAKSNDSG
-95 KVENNRLSLILKKMI
+95 KVENNRLSFILKKMI
-110 DEQIALL
+110 DEQINLL
-117 KSDNYDEIYNV
+117 KSDNYDEVFNV

-141 LSLTDYLKDFESVS
+141 LSLTDYLKDFEPVT
-155 VVFDEKEENPFKD
+155 VVLDEKEDNPFKD
-168 VVFNK
+168 IVFNK
-173 DVISSA
+173 DVINIA
-179 ITSGN
+179 ISSGN

-222 HPFQLVIGNG
+222 RPFQLVIGNG

-262 PFPASSLLKRRFMEG
+262 PFPASALLKRRFMEG

-297 QKLHDNVKYDMLNGY
+297 QKLHDNVKYDMLSGY
-312 KSSEFVTQ
+312 KSSEFITQ
-320 SIFNEPIDEGGED
+320 SIFNEPIDEGGEE

-339 SYFETIDSHL
+339 SFFETIDSHL

-362 CELTMEKDYI
+362 RELTMEKDYI
-372 DAFKNENDAKSFFCS
+372 DAFKDEINAKCFYCS
-387 DETINVEKVLC
+387 DETINVEKELC
-398 PALKDDICLF
+398 PALKDDLSIF
-408 LEKCKNSEAKYLDVN
+408 LDKCKNSDAKYLDIN

-438 CANKV
+438 CADKNGK
-443 GEIAFNSPYKYAE
+443 IAFNSPYKYAE

-508 IAEDFPELSNL
+508 IADDFPELSNL
-519 FDGFRANKCKGDKFY
+519 FDGFKANKSKGEEFY
-534 IQFSLQALREIFE
+534 IQFSLRALREIFE

-560 SLEEKLETVDF
+560 SLEQKLETIDF

-578 DSYDNQI
+578 DSYDNQM
-585 IVFVPILEEDKQDA
+585 IVFVPNLEEDKQDS
-599 YLSRLEKYI
+599 YISRLEMYI
-608 ASIENNL
+608 KSVEKDL
-615 HENAKKTLH
+615 HENARKTLH
-624 VVYLQESEKIDSL
+624 IVYLQESEKIDLL
-637 KTRITRTG
+637 KNRITRVG

-670 RQIQDFIDSVAKIVI
+670 RQIQDFVDSVAKIVI

-690 GDLYSPNGMTC
+690 DDLYSLNGLTY

-719 EIRRIRRTIEHYE
+719 EIRRTIEHYE
-732 KLVCEGDNAILKAI
+732 KLVCEGDNAILKAV

-757 LTKAIC
+757 LSKAIC
-763 DASEYEDNIPCDFT
+763 DASDYEDNVPCDFT
-777 KIVDGKVTDTRSKYI
+777 KVIDGKITDARSKCI
-792 AQLYVL
+792 ALLYVL

-803 SGMGNNSLI
+803 TDNVNNSMV
-812 ELLKKI
+812 ELLRKV
-818 GTQGDLY
+818 GTQGALH

-831 KTLQTLH
+831 KVLQSLH

-848 SEELSVFFEKYNKDD
+848 SEEIKDILGKYNGDD
-863 RFIQNLLAFAGS
+863 RFIQNLFAFAGS

-882 TDIETLY
+882 TNIEALY

-894 SIDNHWIGTY
+894 SFDNHWIATY
-904 SDKLKYNCSKAET
+904 SDKMKYNCPKAEI
-917 LIKLLYLSKYVSKMD
+917 LIKLLYLSNYVSKID
-932 SETLK
+932 SAKLR
-937 ESLISNLNAKGAELN
+937 ESLIANLTAKGAELN
-952 STRVTLTNSIN
+952 ATRATLSESIN

-976 DNESQPFFGYL
+976 DNDSQPFFGYL
-987 HKLSEVGRLF
+987 QKLSDVGKLF
-997 DDCQRVLRE
+997 EDCQRVLRE
-1006 ESDSMAALCIID
+1006 ESDSIAALCVIN
-1018 SVYSRLVDIVDSV
+1018 SVYSRLVDIIDSV
-1031 NILSTQTTTVKNSLS
+1031 KILSTQTTTIKNSLS
-1046 SFQQSV
+1046 GFEQSIK
-1052 NRLYQLP
+1052 RLYQSP
-1059 INEIYENKL
+1059 INEIYEDKL

-1092 CWANTRNTLKYYKDE
+1092 CWATTRNTLKYHKDE
-1107 TKNVFTTKLNPIKND
+1107 GATDKPCGEGVR
-1122 TLKANDVS
+1122 TLIQN
-1130 AFTNYLYRVFQS
+1130 
-1142 STDIKTRLDSV
+1142 
-1153 LNLCRECKVLAD
+1153 CC
-1165 DYTEL
+1165 
-1170 KSQIENLLKVE
+1170 
-1181 VNNG
+1181 

>member
-1 MVYIPLV
+1 MAYIPLV
-8 KKTKWIDLSNEHKRL
+8 KQTKWIDLSNEHKRL

-29 DLREGCCQKGNIQPI
+29 DLRKGCCEKGNIQPI

-62 HYCWEVLKTPAL
+62 HYCWEVLQTPAL
-74 YMPLA
+74 YLPLA

-85 KKEAKASDSG
+85 KKEAKSNDSG

-110 DEQIALL
+110 DEQINLL
-117 KSDNYDEIYNV
+117 KSDNYDEVFNV

-141 LSLTDYLKDFESVS
+141 LSLTDYLKDFEPVT
-155 VVFDEKEENPFKD
+155 VVLDEKEENPFKD
-168 VVFNK
+168 IVFNK
-173 DVISSA
+173 DVINIA
-179 ITSGN
+179 ISSGN

-222 HPFQLVIGNG
+222 RPFQLVIGNG

-262 PFPASSLLKRRFMEG
+262 PFPASALLKRRFMEG

-297 QKLHDNVKYDMLNGY
+297 QKLHDNVKYDMLSGY
-312 KSSEFVTQ
+312 KSSEFITQ
-320 SIFNEPIDEGGED
+320 SIFNEPIDEGGEE

-339 SYFETIDSHL
+339 SFFETIDSHL

-362 CELTMEKDYI
+362 RELTMEKDYI
-372 DAFKNENDAKSFFCS
+372 DAFKDEINAKCFYCS
-387 DETINVEKVLC
+387 DETINVEKELC
-398 PALKDDICLF
+398 PALKDDLSIF
-408 LEKCKNSEAKYLDVN
+408 LDKCKNSDAKYLDIN

-438 CANKV
+438 CADKNGK
-443 GEIAFNSPYKYAE
+443 IAFNSPYKYAE

-508 IAEDFPELSNL
+508 IADDFPELSNL
-519 FDGFRANKCKGDKFY
+519 FDGFKANKSKGEEFY
-534 IQFSLQALREIFE
+534 IQFSLRALREIFE

-560 SLEEKLETVDF
+560 SLEQKLETIDF

-578 DSYDNQI
+578 DSYDNQM
-585 IVFVPILEEDKQDA
+585 IVFVPNLEEDKQDA
-599 YLSRLEKYI
+599 YISRLEMYI
-608 ASIENNL
+608 KSVEKDL
-615 HENAKKTLH
+615 HENARKTLH
-624 VVYLQESEKIDSL
+624 IVYLQECEKIDLL
-637 KTRITRTG
+637 KNRITRVG

-670 RQIQDFIDSVAKIVI
+670 RQIQDFVDSVAKIVI

-690 GDLYSPNGMTC
+690 DDLYSLNGLTY

-719 EIRRIRRTIEHYE
+719 EIRRTIEHYE
-732 KLVCEGDNAILKAI
+732 KLVCEGDNAILKAV

-757 LTKAIC
+757 LSKAIC
-763 DASEYEDNIPCDFT
+763 DASDYEDNVPCDFT
-777 KIVDGKVTDTRSKYI
+777 KVIDGKITDARSKCI
-792 AQLYVL
+792 ALLYVL

-803 SGMGNNSLI
+803 TDNVNNSMV
-812 ELLKKI
+812 ELLRKV
-818 GTQGDLY
+818 GTQGALH

-831 KTLQTLH
+831 KVLQSLH

-848 SEELSVFFEKYNKDD
+848 SEEIKDILGKYNGDD
-863 RFIQNLLAFAGS
+863 RFIQNLFAFAGS

-882 TDIETLY
+882 TNIEALY

-894 SIDNHWIGTY
+894 SFDNHWIATY
-904 SDKLKYNCSKAET
+904 SDKMKYNCPKAEI
-917 LIKLLYLSKYVSKMD
+917 LIKLLYLSNYVSKID
-932 SETLK
+932 SAKLR
-937 ESLISNLNAKGAELN
+937 ESLIANLTAKGAELN
-952 STRVTLTNSIN
+952 ATRATLSESIN

-976 DNESQPFFGYL
+976 DNDSQPFFGYL
-987 HKLSEVGRLF
+987 QKLSDVGKLF
-997 DDCQRVLRE
+997 EDCQRVLRE
-1006 ESDSMAALCIID
+1006 ESDSIAALCVIN
-1018 SVYSRLVDIVDSV
+1018 SVYSRLVDIIDSV
-1031 NILSTQTTTVKNSLS
+1031 KILSTQTTTIKNSLS
-1046 SFQQSV
+1046 GFEQSIK
-1052 NRLYQLP
+1052 RLYQSP
-1059 INEIYENKL
+1059 INKIYEDKL

-1092 CWANTRNTLKYYKDE
+1092 CWATTRNTLKYHKDE
-1107 TKNVFTTKLNPIKND
+1107 TKNVFTTKLNPIKQE
-1122 TLKANDVS
+1122 TLKGNDVS
-1130 AFTNYLYRVFQS
+1130 VFTTYLSRVLQTT
-1142 STDIKTRLDSV
+1142 TDIKTRLDSV
-1153 LNLCRECKVLAD
+1153 LSLCRECKVLAD

-1170 KSQIENLLKVE
+1170 KTQIGNLLKFE
-1181 VNNG
+1181 ENNG